1 MAYSFNGNDLESCR
15 ALCENFYNSM
25 FDAEGHINTF
35 NSNESGELTGEYLG
49 AKKDDFYY
57 YRGYAIQENN
67 SGAINDYG
75 IYGSNHRMPFHVDDN
90 IVRPFFTLKRLSS
103 SWQLQ
108 FYYGCKKQS
117 SNPDWYF
124 NTNRY
129 GDANRNYDSNLF
141 SLSDNI
147 IINAYLNTMNDG
159 ENSSATIARYVEQKS
174 NRIENYNSGIYIDG
188 TQLNIRRLYPTNS
201 IPPTVYP
208 YYYGKDLEKDRIK
221 AVKFD
226 SNIPCF
232 DANDRAS
239 IEKWVNE
246 GILVNVIDLPF
257 ATATKYKL
265 WIQGI
270 DSPTYKLN
278 WHNEELESQKFDF
291 DKTTVKLSCGV
302 HGSDGVF
309 YHELENV
316 EYNNG
321 SVKFTWY
328 DMDSLVNTNI
338 IQNAINLD
346 IITSYTDEKGK
357 VHDSAPCRVDLYQK
371 ASNFIEMYDNIENG
385 SDGSSIE
392 VINYEDDKDG
402 FDSDDDDYHDPEDN
416 TDDTQDGSTNISVS
430 GEVCKTFQISDVEL
444 RKLSQFL
451 WSSNFFDNV
460 LLVNNRPI
468 ENIISLKAVIGN
480 ASTTGASQ
488 ILTLGNVA
496 STVNVIPCS
505 ETITINVGGITIP
518 KKYHNFLD
526 FEPYT
531 KVQIYLP
538 FYGTAMLNS
547 SLVVGRRIDIVYIID
562 VITGTAK
569 ISIKHANKTL
579 YEYKTTCA
587 CDLPLTSSNRASV
600 EMGYISSGL
609 GMGVSLASGN
619 AIGAIASGLS
629 MAQSQFS
636 SSTNGNVSGV
646 VDFHDSRMITVM
658 VDRPVYSDLK
668 MFNKTHGRMCNL
680 SKTLKNLRGFTKC
693 ADNVQLPFNCLD
705 KEREMIIELLT
716 SGVIL

>member
-1 MAYSFNGNDLESCR
+1 MAYAFNGNDLESCR
-15 ALCENFYNSM
+15 ALCENFYTSM
-25 FDAEGHINTF
+25 FDDKGHVNTF
-35 NSNESGELTGEYLG
+35 NSNSSGELTGEYLG
-49 AKKDDFYY
+49 ATKDDFYY
-57 YRGYAIQENN
+57 YRGYAIAKTV
-67 SGAINDYG
+67 SGAVNDFRT
-75 IYGSNHRMPFHVDDN
+75 YGSNCRFPYNVNDN
-90 IVRPFFTLKRLSS
+90 VVRPFLALKTWSDGTHKLSV
-103 SWQLQ
+103 
-108 FYYGCKKQS
+108 YIGAKKRN
-117 SNPDWYF
+117 SNPSWNF
-124 NTNRY
+124 NTSRY
-129 GDANRNYDSNLF
+129 GDSNRDYDSNLF
-141 SLSDNI
+141 NGTSDCI
-147 IINAYLNTMNDG
+147 SSAYFNVTVNG
-159 ENSSATIARYVEQKS
+159 ENSSATISRDTINKS
-174 NRIENYNSGIYIDG
+174 TSMSNSSTSAFDYKFRVISTSGVYHY
-188 TQLNIRRLYPTNS
+188 L
-201 IPPTVYP
+201 YP
-208 YYYGKDLEKDRIK
+208 YYYGCDITDDIK

-226 SNIPCF
+226 TNIPCF
-232 DANDRAS
+232 DANDIDS
-239 IEKWVNE
+239 IINWVEN
-246 GILVNVIDLPF
+246 GILENVIDLPF

-265 WIQGI
+265 WIQGL

-278 WHNEELESQKFDF
+278 WHNEELEGQKFDF
-291 DKTTVKLSCGV
+291 DKTIVKMSCGV

-309 YHELENV
+309 YHELENA
-316 EYNNG
+316 EYNDG

-371 ASNFIEMYDNIENG
+371 ASNFIEMYANIENG

-392 VINYEDDKDG
+392 VINYEDDKNG

-416 TDDTQDGSTNISVS
+416 TDDTVDGSTNISVS
-430 GEVCKTFQISDVEL
+430 GEVCKTFQISDIEL

-488 ILTLGNVA
+488 VLTLGNVA
-496 STVNVIPCS
+496 STVNVTPCA

-518 KKYHNFLD
+518 KKYNNFLD

-547 SLVVGRRIDIVYIID
+547 SLVVGRRIDISYIID

-569 ISIKHANKTL
+569 ISIKHKNKTL

-619 AIGAIASGLS
+619 VIGAIASGLS

-646 VDFHDSRMITVM
+646 VDFHDSRMVTVM
-658 VDRPVYSDLK
+658 VDRPVYSELK
-668 MFNKTHGRMCNL
+668 MFNKTHGRVCNL
-680 SKTLKNLRGFTKC
+680 SKTLKNLKGFTKC
-693 ADNVQLPFNCLD
+693 ADSVQIPFNCLD

>member
-1 MAYSFNGNDLESCR
+1 MAYSFNGNDLNSCIE
-15 ALCENFYNSM
+15 LCENFYNSM
-25 FDAEGHINTF
+25 FDEEGHVNTF

-49 AKKDDFYY
+49 ATKDDFYY
-57 YRGYAIQENN
+57 YRGYSIQKTV
-67 SGAINDYG
+67 SGSTNDFST
-75 IYGSNHRMPFHVDDN
+75 YGSNCRFPFHINDN
-90 IVRPFFTLKRLSS
+90 IVRPFFTLQHTSS
-103 SWQLQ
+103 DTWILAI
-108 FYYGCKKQS
+108 YIGCKKT
-117 SNPDWYF
+117 NDYTGWNF
-124 NTNRY
+124 NSKRY
-129 GDANRNYDSNLF
+129 GDANRDYPSTLF
-141 SLSDNI
+141 DNTVNSLVSTRLSITPN
-147 IINAYLNTMNDG
+147 G
-159 ENSSATIARYVEQKS
+159 ENSSAKIARDSISKS
-174 NRIENYNSGIYIDG
+174 STMSKYSDSNFDNSIMGLSMSGIY
-188 TQLNIRRLYPTNS
+188 NYLYPW
-201 IPPTVYP
+201 
-208 YYYGKDLEKDRIK
+208 YYGKGLSEDIK

-226 SNIPCF
+226 TNIPCF
-232 DANDRAS
+232 DLQDKES
-239 IEKWVNE
+239 IVKWVNE
-246 GILVNVIDLPF
+246 GIIENAIELPF

-265 WIQGI
+265 WIQGL

-291 DKTTVKLSCGV
+291 DKTVVKLSCGV

-316 EYNNG
+316 DYNDG

-328 DMDSLVNTNI
+328 DMDSLVNTNL

-371 ASNFIEMYDNIENG
+371 ASNFIEMFDNIENG
-385 SDGSSIE
+385 SDGSSID
-392 VINYEDDKDG
+392 VVNYDDDKEG

-416 TDDTQDGSTNISVS
+416 TDDTEDGSSNISVS
-430 GEVCKTFQISDVEL
+430 GEVCKTFQISDIEL

-480 ASTTGASQ
+480 ANTTGASQ
-488 ILTLGNVA
+488 ALTLGNVA
-496 STVNVIPCS
+496 STVNVIPCA

-518 KKYHNFLD
+518 KKYNNFLD

-547 SLVVGRRIDIVYIID
+547 SLVVGRRIDISYIID

-569 ISIKHANKTL
+569 ISIKHKNKTL

-619 AIGAIASGLS
+619 VIGAVASGLS

-636 SSTNGNVSGV
+636 SNTNGNVSGV
-646 VDFHDSRMITVM
+646 VDFHDSRMVTVM
-658 VDRPVYSDLK
+658 VDRPVYSELK
-668 MFNKTHGRMCNL
+668 MFNKTHGRVCNL
-680 SKTLKNLRGFTKC
+680 SKTLKNLKGFTKC
-693 ADNVQLPFNCLD
+693 ANSVQLPFNCLD

>member
-15 ALCENFYNSM
+15 ALCDNFYNSM
-25 FDAEGHINTF
+25 FDEEGHINTF

-49 AKKDDFYY
+49 AKKEDFYY
-57 YRGYAIQENN
+57 YRGYHIAKNT
-67 SGAINDYG
+67 SGSTNAFG
-75 IYGSNHRMPFHVDDN
+75 ARGSNCRFPYHVNDN
-90 IVRPFFTLKRLSS
+90 VVRPFFALKTWSDGTHSLNV
-103 SWQLQ
+103 
-108 FYYGCKKQS
+108 YIGAKKRN
-117 SNPDWYF
+117 SNPSWNF

-129 GDANRNYDSNLF
+129 GDANRDYNSNLF
-141 SLSDNI
+141 EGTNYCISS
-147 IINAYLNTMNDG
+147 AYLNITAGG
-159 ENSSATIARYVEQKS
+159 ENSSATINQDTISKS
-174 NRIENYNSGIYIDG
+174 TSMSNNSTSAFQYKFRVISISDIYTYI
-188 TQLNIRRLYPTNS
+188 
-201 IPPTVYP
+201 YP
-208 YYYGKDLEKDRIK
+208 YYYGADITEDIK

-226 SNIPCF
+226 TNIPCF
-232 DANDRAS
+232 DANDIDS
-239 IEKWVNE
+239 IINWVEN
-246 GILVNVIDLPF
+246 GILENVIDLPF

-265 WIQGI
+265 WIQGL

-278 WHNEELESQKFDF
+278 WHNEELEGQNFDF
-291 DKTTVKLSCGV
+291 DKTVVKLSCGV

-309 YHELENV
+309 YHELENA
-316 EYNNG
+316 EYNDG

-328 DMDSLVNTNI
+328 DMDSLVNTNL

-371 ASNFIEMYDNIENG
+371 ASNFIEMYGNIENG

-392 VINYEDDKDG
+392 VINYEDDKEG

-416 TDDTQDGSTNISVS
+416 TDDTQDDSTNISVS
-430 GEVCKTFQISDVEL
+430 GEVCKTFQISDIEL

-480 ASTTGASQ
+480 ASTTGANQ
-488 ILTLGNVA
+488 ALTLGNVA
-496 STVNVIPCS
+496 STVNVIPCA

-518 KKYHNFLD
+518 KKYNNFLD

-547 SLVVGRRIDIVYIID
+547 SLVIGRRIDIVYIID

-569 ISIKHANKTL
+569 ISIKHKNKTL

-619 AIGAIASGLS
+619 VIGAIASGLS

-636 SSTNGNVSGV
+636 SNTNGNVSGV
-646 VDFHDSRMITVM
+646 VDFHDSRMVTIM

-680 SKTLKNLRGFTKC
+680 SKTLKNLKGYTKC
-693 ADNVQLPFNCLD
+693 ANNVQLPFNCLD
-705 KEREMIIELLT
+705 KEREMIIDLLT

>member
-1 MAYSFNGNDLESCR
+1 MAYSFNGNNLNSCIE
-15 ALCENFYNSM
+15 LCEKLYNIM
-25 FDAEGHINTF
+25 FDNEGHFNTF
-35 NSNESGELTGEYLG
+35 GTTDDEVTDTYISAT
-49 AKKDDFYY
+49 KDDFYY
-57 YRGYAIQENN
+57 YHGYAVQ
-67 SGAINDYG
+67 SAVPGSVNDFNLYNA
-75 IYGSNHRMPFHVDDN
+75 SVRLPFHVNDN
-90 IVRPFFTLKRLSS
+90 IIRPFFALKHTPDTHPKFEWSLK
-103 SWQLQ
+103 
-108 FYYGCKKQS
+108 FYVGCKFN
-117 SNPDWYF
+117 SNYEDWNF
-124 NTNRY
+124 NNNRY
-129 GDANRNYDSNLF
+129 GDANRDYNADLFSNTEYPLCSAYFHIMADGENGLAGVVSDTFDKNHYYRNYDSNNAHIKEFDLWG
-141 SLSDNI
+141 
-147 IINAYLNTMNDG
+147 INTNT
-159 ENSSATIARYVEQKS
+159 Q
-174 NRIENYNSGIYIDG
+174 
-188 TQLNIRRLYPTNS
+188 PWF
-201 IPPTVYP
+201 
-208 YYYGKDLEKDRIK
+208 YGKQIEVDEIK

-226 SNIPCF
+226 TNIPCF
-232 DANDRAS
+232 DADDKAS
-239 IEKWVNE
+239 IEKWVND
-246 GILVNVIDLPF
+246 GIIENEIELPF

-265 WIQGI
+265 WIQGL

-278 WHNEELESQKFDF
+278 WHNEELEGKKFDF

-309 YHELENV
+309 YHELENA
-316 EYNNG
+316 EYNDG

-371 ASNFIEMYDNIENG
+371 ASNFIEMYGNIENG
-385 SDGSSIE
+385 ADGSSIE

-416 TDDTQDGSTNISVS
+416 TDDTEDGSTNISVS
-430 GEVCKTFQISDVEL
+430 GEVCKTFQISDIEL

-468 ENIISLKAVIGN
+468 ENIISLKAVIGS

-488 ILTLGNVA
+488 VLTLGNVE
-496 STVNVIPCS
+496 STVNVIPCA

-518 KKYHNFLD
+518 KKYNNFLD

-569 ISIKHANKTL
+569 ISIKHKNKTL

-609 GMGVSLASGN
+609 GMGLSLASGN
-619 AIGAIASGLS
+619 VIGAVASGLS

-636 SSTNGNVSGV
+636 SNTNGNVSGV
-646 VDFHDSRMITVM
+646 VDFHDSRMVTVM

-680 SKTLKNLRGFTKC
+680 SKTLKNLKGFTKC
-693 ADNVQLPFNCLD
+693 ANNVQLPFNCLD

>member
-25 FDAEGHINTF
+25 FDEEGHINTF
-35 NSNESGELTGEYLG
+35 NSNSSGELTGEYLG
-49 AKKDDFYY
+49 ATKGDFYY
-57 YRGYAIQENN
+57 YRGYVIRENV
-67 SGAINDYG
+67 SGSVNDYG
-75 IYGSNHRMPFHVDDN
+75 TYGSNCRLPYHLNDD
-90 IVRPFFTLKRLSS
+90 IVRPFLK
-103 SWQLQ
+103 LQ
-108 FYYGCKKQS
+108 HNPSGSYNLLLCIGCK
-117 SNPDWYF
+117 NNTGYTGWNF
-124 NTNRY
+124 NTSRY
-129 GDANRNYDSNLF
+129 GDANKGYSDSLFNNTNYCLTS
-141 SLSDNI
+141 
-147 IINAYLNTMNDG
+147 AYLNITLNG
-159 ENSSATIARYVEQKS
+159 ENSIAKIANNSYNKNHTISKFSDSNFA
-174 NRIENYNSGIYIDG
+174 NRIMGLSMSGINEY
-188 TQLNIRRLYPTNS
+188 LYP
-201 IPPTVYP
+201 P
-208 YYYGKDLEKDRIK
+208 YYGKEITEDIK

-226 SNIPCF
+226 TNIPCF
-232 DANDRAS
+232 DGGDIES
-239 IEKWVNE
+239 IVKWVNE
-246 GILVNVIDLPF
+246 GIIENEIELPF
-257 ATATKYKL
+257 ATATNYKL
-265 WIQGI
+265 WIQGL

-278 WHNEELESQKFDF
+278 WHNEELEGQNFDF
-291 DKTTVKLSCGV
+291 DKTMVKLSCGV

-316 EYNNG
+316 DYNDG

-338 IQNAINLD
+338 IQNAINLAV
-346 IITSYTDEKGK
+346 ITSYTDEKGK

-371 ASNFIEMYDNIENG
+371 ASNFIEMYGNIENG
-385 SDGSSIE
+385 SDSSSIE
-392 VINYEDDKDG
+392 VVNYEDDKDG

-430 GEVCKTFQISDVEL
+430 GEVCKTFQISDIEL

-451 WSSNFFDNV
+451 WSANFFDNV

-468 ENIISLKAVIGN
+468 ENIISLKAVIGS

-488 ILTLGNVA
+488 VLTLGNVA
-496 STVNVIPCS
+496 STVNVIPCA

-518 KKYHNFLD
+518 KKYNNFLD

-547 SLVVGRRIDIVYIID
+547 SLVVGRRIDIAYIID

-619 AIGAIASGLS
+619 VIGAIASGLS

-646 VDFHDSRMITVM
+646 VDFHDSRMVTVM

-680 SKTLKNLRGFTKC
+680 SKTLKNLKGYTKC

>member
-25 FDAEGHINTF
+25 FDNEGHVNTF

-49 AKKDDFYY
+49 ATKDDFYY
-57 YRGYAIQENN
+57 YRGYGIQKNQP
-67 SGAINDYG
+67 GATNDFG
-75 IYGSNHRMPFHVDDN
+75 IYGCNCRLPYHLNDD
-90 IVRPFFTLKRLSS
+90 IVRPFLALKHNPSGSYNL
-103 SWQLQ
+103 
-108 FYYGCKKQS
+108 FIYIGCKNNTGYTGWCFNGS
-117 SNPDWYF
+117 RYGTANSDYPDSLF
-124 NTNRY
+124 NNTNY
-129 GDANRNYDSNLF
+129 CLTS
-141 SLSDNI
+141 
-147 IINAYLNTMNDG
+147 AYLDEKLNG
-159 ENSSATIARYVEQKS
+159 ENSSATIANSGYNKERTISKFSDS
-174 NRIENYNSGIYIDG
+174 NFSNKIMGLSMSGIY
-188 TQLNIRRLYPTNS
+188 TYLYPW
-201 IPPTVYP
+201 
-208 YYYGKDLEKDRIK
+208 YYGKDMRDDIK

-226 SNIPCF
+226 TNIPCF
-232 DANDRAS
+232 DYDDIES
-239 IEKWVNE
+239 IVKWANE
-246 GILVNVIDLPF
+246 GIIENVIELPF

-265 WIQGI
+265 WIQGL

-278 WHNEELESQKFDF
+278 WHNEELEGQKFDF
-291 DKTTVKLSCGV
+291 DKTMVKLSCGV

-309 YHELENV
+309 YHELENA
-316 EYNNG
+316 EYNDG

-371 ASNFIEMYDNIENG
+371 ASNFIEMYGNIENG

-392 VINYEDDKDG
+392 VINYDDDKDG

-416 TDDTQDGSTNISVS
+416 TDDTQDDSTNISVS
-430 GEVCKTFQISDVEL
+430 GEVCKTFQISDIEL

-468 ENIISLKAVIGN
+468 ENIISLKAVIGS

-488 ILTLGNVA
+488 ALTLGNVA
-496 STVNVIPCS
+496 STVNVVPCA

-518 KKYHNFLD
+518 KKYNNFLD

-569 ISIKHANKTL
+569 ISIKHKNKTL

-619 AIGAIASGLS
+619 VIGAVASGLS

-636 SSTNGNVSGV
+636 SNTNGNVSGV
-646 VDFHDSRMITVM
+646 VDFHDSRMVTVM

-680 SKTLKNLRGFTKC
+680 SKTLKNLKGYTKC
-693 ADNVQLPFNCLD
+693 ANNVQIPFNCLD

>member
-1 MAYSFNGNDLESCR
+1 MAYSFNGDDLESCR
-15 ALCENFYNSM
+15 ALCENFYNAM
-25 FDAEGHINTF
+25 FDEAGHVSVLYAQN
-35 NSNESGELTGEYLG
+35 GELTNDYLN
-49 AKKDDFYY
+49 ALKDDFYY
-57 YRGYAIQENN
+57 YRGYYITENV
-67 SGAINDYG
+67 SGSTNDFG
-75 IYGSNHRMPFHVDDN
+75 VHGSNYRTPFHVNDN
-90 IVRPFFTLKRLSS
+90 IVRPFFALKYYPEDEPTFQWSLR
-103 SWQLQ
+103 
-108 FYYGCKKQS
+108 FYIGCKNIDKTS
-117 SNPDWYF
+117 WNF
-124 NTNRY
+124 NSNRY
-129 GDANRNYDSNLF
+129 GDTNRDYDINLF
-141 SLSDNI
+141 SNSSYILRSAYWTTRDN
-147 IINAYLNTMNDG
+147 G
-159 ENSSATIARYVEQKS
+159 ENSTATINMEGFEKDKYFD
-174 NRIENYNSGIYIDG
+174 NRHPSD
-188 TQLNIRRLYPTNS
+188 YPT
-201 IPPTVYP
+201 IRELGTDVYDYINP
-208 YYYGKDLEKDRIK
+208 CYYGKNLDINRIK

-226 SNIPCF
+226 TNIPCF
-232 DANDRAS
+232 DADDIAS

-246 GILVNVIDLPF
+246 GIRENEISTSK
-257 ATATKYKL
+257 TATKYKL
-265 WIQGI
+265 WIQGL

-291 DKTTVKLSCGV
+291 DKTVVKLSCGV

-316 EYNNG
+316 DYNDG

-371 ASNFIEMYDNIENG
+371 ASNFIEMYNNIENG
-385 SDGSSIE
+385 SDGSTID

-416 TDDTQDGSTNISVS
+416 TDDTQDDSTNISVS
-430 GEVCKTFQISDVEL
+430 GEVCKTFQISDIEL

-488 ILTLGNVA
+488 VLTLGNVA
-496 STVNVIPCS
+496 STVNVIPCA

-518 KKYHNFLD
+518 KKYNNFLD

-547 SLVVGRRIDIVYIID
+547 SLVVGRRIDISYIID

-569 ISIKHANKTL
+569 ISIKHKNKTL

-619 AIGAIASGLS
+619 VIGAIASGLS

-646 VDFHDSRMITVM
+646 VDFHDSRMVTVM

-680 SKTLKNLRGFTKC
+680 SKTLKNLKGYTKC
-693 ADNVQLPFNCLD
+693 AVNVQIPFNCLD

>member
-15 ALCENFYNSM
+15 ALCENFYNAM
-25 FDAEGHINTF
+25 FDDEGHINTF
-35 NSNESGELTGEYLG
+35 NSNESGELTNEYLG
-49 AKKDDFYY
+49 ATKDDFYY
-57 YRGYAIQENN
+57 YRGYSVIKNASGSTNN
-67 SGAINDYG
+67 FGT
-75 IYGSNHRMPFHVDDN
+75 YGSNCRFPYHMNDN
-90 IVRPFFTLKRLSS
+90 VVRPFFALKTWSNGTHNLSVYIGAKN
-103 SWQLQ
+103 QN
-108 FYYGCKKQS
+108 
-117 SNPDWYF
+117 SNPSWNF

-129 GDANRNYDSNLF
+129 GDSNRDYDSNLF
-141 SLSDNI
+141 EGTNYCISS
-147 IINAYLNTMNDG
+147 AYLNVKFG
-159 ENSSATIARYVEQKS
+159 GKNSSATISKDTISKDTSMS
-174 NRIENYNSGIYIDG
+174 NNYTSAFQYKFRVISTSGIYNY
-188 TQLNIRRLYPTNS
+188 L
-201 IPPTVYP
+201 YP
-208 YYYGKDLEKDRIK
+208 YYYNADITEDIK

-226 SNIPCF
+226 TNIPCF
-232 DANDRAS
+232 DADDIAS
-239 IEKWVNE
+239 IINWVEN
-246 GILVNVIDLPF
+246 GILENVIELPF

-265 WIQGI
+265 WIQGL

-291 DKTTVKLSCGV
+291 DKTVIKLSCGV

-309 YHELENV
+309 YHELENA
-316 EYNNG
+316 EYNDG

-328 DMDSLVNTNI
+328 DMDSLVSTNL

-371 ASNFIEMYDNIENG
+371 ASNFIEMYNNIENG

-392 VINYEDDKDG
+392 VINYEDDKNG

-416 TDDTQDGSTNISVS
+416 TDDTQDDSSNISVS
-430 GEVCKTFQISDVEL
+430 GEVCKTFQISDIEL

-468 ENIISLKAVIGN
+468 ENIISLKAVIGS

-488 ILTLGNVA
+488 VLTLGNVE
-496 STVNVIPCS
+496 STVNVVPCA

-518 KKYHNFLD
+518 KKYNNFLD

-547 SLVVGRRIDIVYIID
+547 SLVVGRRIDISYIID

-569 ISIKHANKTL
+569 ISIKHKNKTL

-619 AIGAIASGLS
+619 VIGAVASGLS

-636 SSTNGNVSGV
+636 SNTNGNVSGV
-646 VDFHDSRMITVM
+646 IDFHDSRMVTVM

-680 SKTLKNLRGFTKC
+680 SKTLKNLKGYTKC

>member
-25 FDAEGHINTF
+25 FDEVGHVNTF

-57 YRGYAIQENN
+57 YRGYVITKNV
-67 SGAINDYG
+67 SGAVNDFG
-75 IYGSNHRMPFHVDDN
+75 TRASNCRFPYNVNDN
-90 IVRPFFTLKRLSS
+90 VVRPFFALTTRSNGSHSLNV
-103 SWQLQ
+103 
-108 FYYGCKKQS
+108 YMGAKKQN
-117 SNPDWYF
+117 SNPSWNF

-129 GDANRNYDSNLF
+129 GDANRDYDSNLF
-141 SLSDNI
+141 NGTDYCISS
-147 IINAYLNTMNDG
+147 AYLDVKFGG
-159 ENSSATIARYVEQKS
+159 ENSSATISKDTISKS
-174 NRIENYNSGIYIDG
+174 KSMSNNGASAFGYKFRVVSLSDIYTYI
-188 TQLNIRRLYPTNS
+188 
-201 IPPTVYP
+201 YP
-208 YYYGKDLEKDRIK
+208 YYYGADITEDIK

-226 SNIPCF
+226 TNIPCF
-232 DANDRAS
+232 NADDLDS
-239 IEKWVNE
+239 IINWVEN
-246 GILVNVIDLPF
+246 GILENVIDLPF

-265 WIQGI
+265 WIQGL

-291 DKTTVKLSCGV
+291 DKTVVKLSCGV

-309 YHELENV
+309 YHELENA
-316 EYNNG
+316 EYNDG

-328 DMDSLVNTNI
+328 DMDSLVNTNL
-338 IQNAINLD
+338 IQNSINLD
-346 IITSYTDEKGK
+346 IITSYADEKGK
-357 VHDSAPCRVDLYQK
+357 VHDSAPCRVDLFQK
-371 ASNFIEMYDNIENG
+371 ASNFIEMYGNIENG

-392 VINYEDDKDG
+392 VINYDDDKDG

-416 TDDTQDGSTNISVS
+416 TDDTQDDSTNISVS

-488 ILTLGNVA
+488 ALTLGNVA
-496 STVNVIPCS
+496 STVNVVPCA

-518 KKYHNFLD
+518 KKYNNFLD

-547 SLVVGRRIDIVYIID
+547 SLVIGRRIDIVYIID
-562 VITGTAK
+562 VITGTSK
-569 ISIKHANKTL
+569 ISIKHKNKTL

-619 AIGAIASGLS
+619 VIGAIASGLS

-636 SSTNGNVSGV
+636 SNTNGNVSGV
-646 VDFHDSRMITVM
+646 VDFHDSRMVTVM

-680 SKTLKNLRGFTKC
+680 SKTLKNLKGYTKC
-693 ADNVQLPFNCLD
+693 ANNVQLPFNCLD

>member
-25 FDAEGHINTF
+25 FDEEGHINTF

-49 AKKDDFYY
+49 ATKGDFYY
-57 YRGYAIQENN
+57 YRGYAIAKTV
-67 SGAINDYG
+67 SGSTNKFST
-75 IYGSNHRMPFHVDDN
+75 YGSNCRFPYHVNDN
-90 IVRPFFTLKRLSS
+90 VVRPFFALRTWENGTHNLSV
-103 SWQLQ
+103 
-108 FYYGCKKQS
+108 YIGAKNRS
-117 SNPDWYF
+117 SNPSWNF

-129 GDANRNYDSNLF
+129 GDTNRDYDSNLF
-141 SLSDNI
+141 NGTNYCISS
-147 IINAYLNTMNDG
+147 AYLNPKFGG
-159 ENSSATIARYVEQKS
+159 ENSSATISRNTISKDTSMS
-174 NRIENYNSGIYIDG
+174 NNYTSAFNYKFRVISTSGIYNY
-188 TQLNIRRLYPTNS
+188 L
-201 IPPTVYP
+201 YP
-208 YYYGKDLEKDRIK
+208 YYYGADITDDIK

-226 SNIPCF
+226 TNIPCF
-232 DANDRAS
+232 DANDLDS
-239 IEKWVNE
+239 IINWVEN
-246 GILVNVIDLPF
+246 GILENVIDLPF

-265 WIQGI
+265 WIQGL

-278 WHNEELESQKFDF
+278 WHNEELEGQKFDF
-291 DKTTVKLSCGV
+291 DETVVKLSCGV

-309 YHELENV
+309 YHELENA
-316 EYNNG
+316 EYNDG

-371 ASNFIEMYDNIENG
+371 ASNFIEMFGNIENG

-416 TDDTQDGSTNISVS
+416 TDDTQDDSTNISVS
-430 GEVCKTFQISDVEL
+430 GEVCKTFQISDIEL

-451 WSSNFFDNV
+451 WSSSFFDNV

-488 ILTLGNVA
+488 ALTLGNVA
-496 STVNVIPCS
+496 STVNVIPCA

-518 KKYHNFLD
+518 KKYNNFLD

-547 SLVVGRRIDIVYIID
+547 SLVVGRRIDITYIID

-569 ISIKHANKTL
+569 ISIKHKNKTL

-619 AIGAIASGLS
+619 VIGAVASGLS

-636 SSTNGNVSGV
+636 SNTNGNVSGV
-646 VDFHDSRMITVM
+646 VDFHDSRMVTVM

-680 SKTLKNLRGFTKC
+680 SKTLKNLKGFTKC

-705 KEREMIIELLT
+705 KEREMIIDLLT

>member
-25 FDAEGHINTF
+25 FNEEGHINTF
-35 NSNESGELTGEYLG
+35 NSNESGDLTGEYLG

-57 YRGYAIQENN
+57 YRGYAIQEND
-67 SGAINDYG
+67 SMAVNDYS
-75 IYGSNHRMPFHVDDN
+75 IYTAMQRTPFNVNDN
-90 IVRPFFTLKRLSS
+90 IVRPFITLKYYPNFPSHMQ
-103 SWQLQ
+103 WVID
-108 FYYGCKKQS
+108 FHYGCKYPS
-117 SNPDWYF
+117 SNGDWYF

-129 GDANRNYDSNLF
+129 GEAN
-141 SLSDNI
+141 
-147 IINAYLNTMNDG
+147 
-159 ENSSATIARYVEQKS
+159 K
-174 NRIENYNSGIYIDG
+174 NYNSDLFAVSNNIIVSAS
-188 TQLNIRRLYPTNS
+188 LNINMGGASSTANISRSSAQKTTRLEKLGSSVTENISELYPAYS
-201 IPPTVYP
+201 ISPNLQPWF
-208 YYYGKDLEKDRIK
+208 YGKGLEENKIR
-221 AVKFD
+221 AVKFET
-226 SNIPCF
+226 NIPCF
-232 DANDRAS
+232 DADDTAS
-239 IEKWVNE
+239 IDKWVNE
-246 GILVNVIDLPF
+246 GIIENAIELPF

-265 WIQGI
+265 WIQGL

-291 DKTTVKLSCGV
+291 DKTVVKLSCGV

-309 YHELENV
+309 YHELENA
-316 EYNNG
+316 EYNDG
-321 SVKFTWY
+321 AIKFTWY
-328 DMDSLVNTNI
+328 DMDGLVNTNL

-357 VHDSAPCRVDLYQK
+357 VHDSAPCRVDLFQK
-371 ASNFIEMYDNIENG
+371 ASNFIEMYGNIENG

-392 VINYEDDKDG
+392 VINYDDDKEG

-416 TDDTQDGSTNISVS
+416 TDDAQDDSTNISVS

-468 ENIISLKAVIGN
+468 ENIISLKAVIGSAN
-480 ASTTGASQ
+480 TTGASQ
-488 ILTLGNVA
+488 VLTLGNVA
-496 STVNVIPCS
+496 STVNVIPCA

-518 KKYHNFLD
+518 KKYNNFLD

-547 SLVVGRRIDIVYIID
+547 SLVVGRRIDISYIID

-569 ISIKHANKTL
+569 ISIKHKNKTL
-579 YEYKTTCA
+579 YEFKTTCA

-619 AIGAIASGLS
+619 VIGAVASGLS

-646 VDFHDSRMITVM
+646 VNFHDSRMVTVI
-658 VDRPVYSDLK
+658 VDRPVYSELK
-668 MFNKTHGRMCNL
+668 MFNKTHGRVCNL
-680 SKTLKNLRGFTKC
+680 SKTLKNLKGFTKC
-693 ADNVQLPFNCLD
+693 ANSVQLPFNCLD

>member
-1 MAYSFNGNDLESCR
+1 MDG
-15 ALCENFYNSM
+15 
-25 FDAEGHINTF
+25 FDKGKYF
-35 NSNESGELTGEYLG
+35 
-49 AKKDDFYY
+49 
-57 YRGYAIQENN
+57 
-67 SGAINDYG
+67 
-75 IYGSNHRMPFHVDDN
+75 DN
-90 IVRPFFTLKRLSS
+90 RHP
-103 SWQLQ
+103 
-108 FYYGCKKQS
+108 
-117 SNPDWYF
+117 
-124 NTNRY
+124 
-129 GDANRNYDSNLF
+129 
-141 SLSDNI
+141 SD
-147 IINAYLNTMNDG
+147 
-159 ENSSATIARYVEQKS
+159 
-174 NRIENYNSGIYIDG
+174 
-188 TQLNIRRLYPTNS
+188 YPTIRELGKS
-201 IPPTVYP
+201 GVYDFINP
-208 YYYGKDLEKDRIK
+208 CYYGKNLELHGIK

-226 SNIPCF
+226 TNIPCF
-232 DANDRAS
+232 DADDIAS

-246 GILVNVIDLPF
+246 GIRENEIS
-257 ATATKYKL
+257 TSKSATKYKL
-265 WIQGI
+265 WIQGLE
-270 DSPTYKLN
+270 SPTYKLN
-278 WHNEELESQKFDF
+278 WHNEELENQKFDF
-291 DKTTVKLSCGV
+291 DKTVVKLSCGV

-309 YHELENV
+309 YHELENAD
-316 EYNNG
+316 YNDG

-328 DMDSLVNTNI
+328 DMDSLVNTNL

-392 VINYEDDKDG
+392 VVNYEDDKDG

-416 TDDTQDGSTNISVS
+416 TDDSQDDSTNISVS
-430 GEVCKTFQISDVEL
+430 GEVCKTFQISDIEL

-468 ENIISLKAVIGN
+468 ENIISLKAVIGSAN
-480 ASTTGASQ
+480 TTGASQ
-488 ILTLGNVA
+488 VLTLGNVA
-496 STVNVIPCS
+496 STVNVIPCG

-518 KKYHNFLD
+518 KKYNNFLD

-547 SLVVGRRIDIVYIID
+547 SLVVGRRIDISYIID

-619 AIGAIASGLS
+619 VIGAVASGLS

-636 SSTNGNVSGV
+636 SNTNGNVSGV
-646 VDFHDSRMITVM
+646 VDFHDSRMVTVM

-680 SKTLKNLRGFTKC
+680 SKTLNNLKGYTKC
-693 ADNVQLPFNCLD
+693 ADNVQIPFNCLD

>member
-25 FDAEGHINTF
+25 FDEAGHVNTF

-49 AKKDDFYY
+49 ATKDEFYY
-57 YRGYAIQENN
+57 YRGYFITKN
-67 SGAINDYG
+67 GAGSTNYFG
-75 IYGSNHRMPFHVDDN
+75 PRGSNCRFPYHVNDN
-90 IVRPFFTLKRLSS
+90 VVRPFFTLKTWADDRHSLSVHI
-103 SWQLQ
+103 
-108 FYYGCKKQS
+108 GAKKRN
-117 SNPDWYF
+117 SNPSWNF

-129 GDANRNYDSNLF
+129 GDANRDYDSNLF
-141 SLSDNI
+141 NGTNYCISS
-147 IINAYLNTMNDG
+147 AYLDTKYGG
-159 ENSSATIARYVEQKS
+159 ENSSAAINQDTISKS
-174 NRIENYNSGIYIDG
+174 TSMSNNAASSFNYKFREISISDIY
-188 TQLNIRRLYPTNS
+188 TY
-201 IPPTVYP
+201 VYP
-208 YYYGKDLEKDRIK
+208 YYYGADITDVIK

-226 SNIPCF
+226 TNIPCF
-232 DANDRAS
+232 DADDLAS
-239 IEKWVNE
+239 IINWVENGVLE
-246 GILVNVIDLPF
+246 NVIDLPF
-257 ATATKYKL
+257 ATATNYKL
-265 WIQGI
+265 WIQGL

-278 WHNEELESQKFDF
+278 WHNEELEGQKFDF
-291 DKTTVKLSCGV
+291 DKTMVKLSCGV

-309 YHELENV
+309 YHELENA
-316 EYNNG
+316 EYNDG

-371 ASNFIEMYDNIENG
+371 ASNFIEMFGNIENG

-392 VINYEDDKDG
+392 VINYEDDKNG

-416 TDDTQDGSTNISVS
+416 TDDTQDNSTNISVS
-430 GEVCKTFQISDVEL
+430 GEVCKTFQISDIEL

-488 ILTLGNVA
+488 VLTLGNVE

-518 KKYHNFLD
+518 KKYNNFLD

-569 ISIKHANKTL
+569 ISIKHKNKTL

-619 AIGAIASGLS
+619 VIGAVASGLS

-636 SSTNGNVSGV
+636 SNTNGNVSGV

-680 SKTLKNLRGFTKC
+680 SKTLKNLKGFTKC
-693 ADNVQLPFNCLD
+693 ANNVQLPFNCLD

>member
-1 MAYSFNGNDLESCR
+1 MAYAFNGNDLESCR

-25 FDAEGHINTF
+25 FDEEGHVSVLYTQN
-35 NSNESGELTGEYLG
+35 GELTNDYLG
-49 AKKDDFYY
+49 ALKDDFYY
-57 YRGYAIQENN
+57 YRGYYINENV
-67 SGAINDYG
+67 SGATNDFG
-75 IYGSNHRMPFHVDDN
+75 VHGSNYRTPFHVTDN
-90 IVRPFFTLKRLSS
+90 IVRPFFALKYSPDSEPAFQWDLD
-103 SWQLQ
+103 
-108 FYYGCKKQS
+108 FYIGCKNINKGS
-117 SNPDWYF
+117 WNF
-124 NTNRY
+124 NSNRY
-129 GDANRNYDSNLF
+129 GDANRDYNINLF
-141 SLSDNI
+141 SNSSYILRS
-147 IINAYLNTMNDG
+147 AYWTTRNNG
-159 ENSSATIARYVEQKS
+159 ENSTASINLENFDKEYNFD
-174 NRIENYNSGIYIDG
+174 NRHPSS
-188 TQLNIRRLYPTNS
+188 YPTIRELGKTN
-201 IPPTVYP
+201 VYDYIYP
-208 YYYGKDLEKDRIK
+208 CYYGKNLELNGIK

-226 SNIPCF
+226 TNIPCF
-232 DANDRAS
+232 DADDIAS

-246 GILVNVIDLPF
+246 GIRENEITTSK
-257 ATATKYKL
+257 TATKYKL
-265 WIQGI
+265 WIQGL

-291 DKTTVKLSCGV
+291 DKTVVKLSCGV

-309 YHELENV
+309 YHELENA
-316 EYNNG
+316 EYNDG

-346 IITSYTDEKGK
+346 VITSYTDEKGK

-371 ASNFIEMYDNIENG
+371 ASNFIEMYNNIENG
-385 SDGSSIE
+385 SDGSSLE
-392 VINYEDDKDG
+392 VVNYEDDKDG

-416 TDDTQDGSTNISVS
+416 TDDAQDDSTNISVS
-430 GEVCKTFQISDVEL
+430 GEVCKTFQISDIEL

-468 ENIISLKAVIGN
+468 ENIISLKAVIGSAN
-480 ASTTGASQ
+480 TTGASQ
-488 ILTLGNVA
+488 LLTLGNVE
-496 STVNVIPCS
+496 STVNVIPCA

-518 KKYHNFLD
+518 KKYNNFLD

-547 SLVVGRRIDIVYIID
+547 SLVVGRRIDISYIID

-619 AIGAIASGLS
+619 VIGAVASGLS

-636 SSTNGNVSGV
+636 SNTNGNVSGV

-658 VDRPVYSDLK
+658 VDRPVYSELK
-668 MFNKTHGRMCNL
+668 MFNKTHGRVCNL
-680 SKTLKNLRGFTKC
+680 SKTLKNLKGFTKC
-693 ADNVQLPFNCLD
+693 ANSVQLPFNCLD

>member
-25 FDAEGHINTF
+25 FDEEGHINTF

-49 AKKDDFYY
+49 AKKEDFYY
-57 YRGYAIQENN
+57 YRGYAIKEND
-67 SGAINDYG
+67 SMAVNDYS
-75 IYGSNHRMPFHVDDN
+75 IYTAMQRTPFNVNDN
-90 IVRPFFTLKRLSS
+90 IVRPFITLRYYPDFPVISQ
-103 SWQLQ
+103 WVIY
-108 FYYGCKKQS
+108 FHYGCKNP
-117 SNPDWYF
+117 SNYKDWRF
-124 NTNRY
+124 DSNRY
-129 GDANRNYDSNLF
+129 GDANKNYDSNLF
-141 SLSDNI
+141 AKSNNI
-147 IINAYLNTMNDG
+147 IVSAYLRITPDG
-159 ENSSATIARYVEQKS
+159 DKSTAVISRSSAQKSTTLEKLRSSAT
-174 NRIENYNSGIYIDG
+174 ENIKE
-188 TQLNIRRLYPTNS
+188 LYPANS
-201 IPPTVYP
+201 ISSNLQPWF
-208 YYYGKDLEKDRIK
+208 YGKGVEPNHIK
-221 AVKFD
+221 SVKFET
-226 SNIPCF
+226 NIPCF
-232 DANDRAS
+232 NADDTAS
-239 IEKWVNE
+239 IDKWVNE
-246 GILVNVIDLPF
+246 GIIDNEIELPF

-265 WIQGI
+265 WIQGL

-278 WHNEELESQKFDF
+278 WHNEELEGQKFDF
-291 DKTTVKLSCGV
+291 DKTVVKLSCGV

-309 YHELENV
+309 YHELENA
-316 EYNNG
+316 EYNDG

-371 ASNFIEMYDNIENG
+371 ASNFIEMYGNIENG
-385 SDGSSIE
+385 SDGSSLE
-392 VINYEDDKDG
+392 VINYEDDKEG

-430 GEVCKTFQISDVEL
+430 GEVCKTFQISDIEL

-468 ENIISLKAVIGN
+468 ENIISLKAVIGS

-488 ILTLGNVA
+488 ALTLGNVA
-496 STVNVIPCS
+496 STVNVVPCA

-518 KKYHNFLD
+518 KKYNNFLD

-569 ISIKHANKTL
+569 ISIKHKNKTL

-619 AIGAIASGLS
+619 VIGAVASGLS

-636 SSTNGNVSGV
+636 SNTNGNVSGV
-646 VDFHDSRMITVM
+646 VDFHDSRMVTVM

-680 SKTLKNLRGFTKC
+680 SKTLKNLKGYTKC
-693 ADNVQLPFNCLD
+693 ANNVQIPFNCLD

>member
-25 FDAEGHINTF
+25 FDDAGHVNTF

-49 AKKDDFYY
+49 AIKDDFYY
-57 YRGYAIQENN
+57 YRGYAIQENTPG
-67 SGAINDYG
+67 SENDFG
-75 IYGSNHRMPFHVDDN
+75 IYGSNHRMPFHVNDN
-90 IVRPFFTLKRLSS
+90 IVRPFFTLKENKFSDGASNWVLE
-103 SWQLQ
+103 
-108 FYYGCKKQS
+108 FYYGCKRQS
-117 SNPDWYF
+117 NNPDWYF
-124 NTNRY
+124 NTRRFGN
-129 GDANRNYDSNLF
+129 ANRDYDTNLF
-141 SLSDNI
+141 AQSNNI
-147 IINAYLNTMNDG
+147 IVNAYLKVNTAG
-159 ENSSATIARYVEQKS
+159 ENSTATIGRYSQQKTKK
-174 NRIENYNSGIYIDG
+174 IENLRSSAS
-188 TQLNIRRLYPTNS
+188 TNIQGLYPTNS

-208 YYYGKDLEKDRIK
+208 WYYGKQLDDMTK

-226 SNIPCF
+226 TNIPCF
-232 DANDRAS
+232 NADDTAS
-239 IEKWVNE
+239 IDKWVND
-246 GILVNVIDLPF
+246 GIIENEIELPF
-257 ATATKYKL
+257 ATSTKYKL
-265 WIQGI
+265 WIQGL

-278 WHNEELESQKFDF
+278 WHNEELEGQKFDF
-291 DKTTVKLSCGV
+291 DKTIVKLSCGV

-309 YHELENV
+309 YHELDNV
-316 EYNNG
+316 EYNDG

-328 DMDSLVNTNI
+328 DMDSLVNTNL

-371 ASNFIEMYDNIENG
+371 ASNFIEMYGNIENG

-392 VINYEDDKDG
+392 VINYEDDRDG
-402 FDSDDDDYHDPEDN
+402 FDTDDDDYHDPEDN
-416 TDDTQDGSTNISVS
+416 TDDTVDGSTNISVS
-430 GEVCKTFQISDVEL
+430 GEVCKTFQISDIEL

-488 ILTLGNVA
+488 VLTLGNVA
-496 STVNVIPCS
+496 STVNVIPCA

-518 KKYHNFLD
+518 KKYNNFLD

-547 SLVVGRRIDIVYIID
+547 SLVVGRRIDISYIID

-569 ISIKHANKTL
+569 ISIKHKNKTL

-619 AIGAIASGLS
+619 VIGAVASGLS

-636 SSTNGNVSGV
+636 SNTNGNVSGV
-646 VDFHDSRMITVM
+646 VDFHDSRMVTVM
-658 VDRPVYSDLK
+658 VDRPVYSELK
-668 MFNKTHGRMCNL
+668 MFNKTHGRVCNL
-680 SKTLKNLRGFTKC
+680 SKTLKNLKGFTKC
-693 ADNVQLPFNCLD
+693 ANSVQLPFNCLD
-705 KEREMIIELLT
+705 KEREMIIDLLT

>member
-1 MAYSFNGNDLESCR
+1 MAYSFNGNDLNSCIE
-15 ALCENFYNSM
+15 LCEKLYNSL
-25 FDAEGHINTF
+25 FDDRNRF
-35 NSNESGELTGEYLG
+35 NMCYVSNGEITNNYIG
-49 AKKDDFYY
+49 AIKDDFYY
-57 YRGYAIQENN
+57 LRGYAIQATNPM
-67 SGAINDYG
+67 AVNDYH
-75 IYGSNHRMPFHVDDN
+75 IDFTLCRFPFHVNDDE
-90 IVRPFFTLKRLSS
+90 VRPFFVLEHTESDIWSLS
-103 SWQLQ
+103 L
-108 FYYGCKKQS
+108 YIGCKKNNS
-117 SNPDWYF
+117 YTGWKF
-124 NTNRY
+124 NGSRY
-129 GDANRNYDSNLF
+129 GNANRDDSDSLFEGTSYCVASIYLDFNL
-141 SLSDNI
+141 N
-147 IINAYLNTMNDG
+147 G
-159 ENSSATIARYVEQKS
+159 ENSLARAIRAGTDKDTAISKFSDS
-174 NRIENYNSGIYIDG
+174 NFGNKIMGLSTYDI
-188 TQLNIRRLYPTNS
+188 TLRLQPW
-201 IPPTVYP
+201 
-208 YYYGKDLEKDRIK
+208 YYGKGITDIVK
-221 AVKFD
+221 ANKFD
-226 SNIPCF
+226 TNIPCF
-232 DANDRAS
+232 DKNNADS
-239 IEKWVNE
+239 IVKWVNE
-246 GILVNVIDLPF
+246 GVIENEIELPF

-265 WIQGI
+265 WIQGL

-291 DKTTVKLSCGV
+291 DKTVVKLSCGV

-309 YHELENV
+309 YHELENA
-316 EYNNG
+316 EYNDG

-357 VHDSAPCRVDLYQK
+357 LHDSAPCRVDLYQK
-371 ASNFIEMYDNIENG
+371 ASNFIEMYGNIENG

-392 VINYEDDKDG
+392 VINYEDDKEG

-416 TDDTQDGSTNISVS
+416 TDDTEDGSSNISVS
-430 GEVCKTFQISDVEL
+430 GEVCKTFQISDIEL

-468 ENIISLKAVIGN
+468 ENIISLKAVIGS
-480 ASTTGASQ
+480 ASTTGSSQ
-488 ILTLGNVA
+488 ALTLGNVA
-496 STVNVIPCS
+496 STVNVIPCA

-518 KKYHNFLD
+518 KKYNNFLD

-531 KVQIYLP
+531 KVQIYLQ

-569 ISIKHANKTL
+569 ISIKHKNKTL

-619 AIGAIASGLS
+619 VIGAVASGLS

-646 VDFHDSRMITVM
+646 VDFHDSRMVTVL

-680 SKTLKNLRGFTKC
+680 SKTLKNLKGYTKC
-693 ADNVQLPFNCLD
+693 ANNVQLPFNCLD

>member
-1 MAYSFNGNDLESCR
+1 MAYSFNGNELESCR

-25 FDAEGHINTF
+25 FDDEGHVNTF
-35 NSNESGELTGEYLG
+35 NSNESGELTEEYLG
-49 AKKDDFYY
+49 ATKDDFYY
-57 YRGYAIQENN
+57 YRGYAIVENN
-67 SGAINDYG
+67 PGAVNDYG
-75 IYGSNHRMPFHVDDN
+75 TYGCNCRLPYHINDN
-90 IVRPFFTLKRLSS
+90 IVRPFLA
-103 SWQLQ
+103 LQ
-108 FYYGCKKQS
+108 HNPSGSYNLFIYIGCKNNTGYKGWCFNDS
-117 SNPDWYF
+117 RYGNANSEYPDSLF
-124 NTNRY
+124 NNTNY
-129 GDANRNYDSNLF
+129 CLTS
-141 SLSDNI
+141 
-147 IINAYLNTMNDG
+147 AYLNIKLNG
-159 ENSSATIARYVEQKS
+159 EKSSATIA
-174 NRIENYNSGIYIDG
+174 NSGYGKNKTINKFSDSNFGNKIMGLSMSGISTY
-188 TQLNIRRLYPTNS
+188 LYPW
-201 IPPTVYP
+201 
-208 YYYGKDLEKDRIK
+208 YYGKELREDIK

-226 SNIPCF
+226 TNIPCF
-232 DANDRAS
+232 DRDDIDS
-239 IEKWVNE
+239 IIKWVNE
-246 GILVNVIDLPF
+246 GIIENNIELPF
-257 ATATKYKL
+257 TTATKYKL
-265 WIQGI
+265 WIQGL

-278 WHNEELESQKFDF
+278 WHNEELESQKFEF
-291 DKTTVKLSCGV
+291 DKTIVKLSCGV

-309 YHELENV
+309 YHELDNV
-316 EYNNG
+316 DYNDG

-371 ASNFIEMYDNIENG
+371 ASNFIEMYDNIESG
-385 SDGSSIE
+385 SDGSSLE
-392 VINYEDDKDG
+392 VVNYEDDKDG

-416 TDDTQDGSTNISVS
+416 TDDTEDGSTNINVS
-430 GEVCKTFQISDVEL
+430 GEVCKTFQISDIEL

-480 ASTTGASQ
+480 ANTTGASQ
-488 ILTLGNVA
+488 VLTLGNVE

-518 KKYHNFLD
+518 KKYNNFLD

-547 SLVVGRRIDIVYIID
+547 SLVVGRRIDISYIID

-569 ISIKHANKTL
+569 ISIKHKNKTL

-619 AIGAIASGLS
+619 VIGAVASGLS

-636 SSTNGNVSGV
+636 SNTNGNVSGV

-658 VDRPVYSDLK
+658 VDRPVYSELK
-668 MFNKTHGRMCNL
+668 MFNKTHGRVCNL
-680 SKTLKNLRGFTKC
+680 SKTLKNLKGFTKC
-693 ADNVQLPFNCLD
+693 ANSVQLPFNCLD

>member
-1 MAYSFNGNDLESCR
+1 MAYTYNGDIVTSVLECGQAMYDKFLDENGN
-15 ALCENFYNSM
+15 F
-25 FDAEGHINTF
+25 H
-35 NSNESGELTGEYLG
+35 SGDTTQDGEADTWSDNYIG
-49 AKKDDFYY
+49 IGKNDYYY
-57 YRGYAIQENN
+57 YRYYGALRNV
-67 SGAINDYG
+67 SGSVDDYSLLFSAFRTPFNINDDM
-75 IYGSNHRMPFHVDDN
+75 I
-90 IVRPFFTLKRLSS
+90 RPFFMRTKDNFPIYKL
-103 SWQLQ
+103 
-108 FYYGCKKQS
+108 YVGVKKDKGNWNFTS
-117 SNPDWYF
+117 
-124 NTNRY
+124 NRY
-129 GDANRNYDSNLF
+129 GNINNSINTSLLDGTADSSSLFTFSIISGNDSN
-141 SLSDNI
+141 
-147 IINAYLNTMNDG
+147 NTVNCNG
-159 ENSSATIARYVEQKS
+159 VGKS
-174 NRIENYNSGIYIDG
+174 KTDDYG
-188 TQLNIRRLYPTNS
+188 
-201 IPPTVYP
+201 V
-208 YYYGKDLEKDRIK
+208 YYYEFFQRCIMDITHTGYAPSVYSYGYGYHTDDDN
-221 AVKFD
+221 FYGYTQD
-226 SNIPCF
+226 TNIPCF
-232 DANDRAS
+232 NEDDVQGIQNWIDNGDRS
-239 IEKWVNE
+239 SEI
-246 GILVNVIDLPF
+246 IPPRP
-257 ATATKYKL
+257 TKTDFKL
-265 WIQGI
+265 WIKGL

-278 WHNEELESQKFDF
+278 WHNEELEGQKFNF
-291 DKTTVKLSCGV
+291 DKTVIKLSCGV

-309 YHELENV
+309 YHELENA
-316 EYNNG
+316 EYNDG

-346 IITSYTDEKGK
+346 IIASYTDEKGK

-371 ASNFIEMYDNIENG
+371 ASNFIEMYGNIENG
-385 SDGSSIE
+385 SDGSNLE
-392 VINYEDDKDG
+392 VVNYEDDKDG

-416 TDDTQDGSTNISVS
+416 TDDTQDDSTNISVS
-430 GEVCKTFQISDVEL
+430 GEVCKTFQISDIEL

-488 ILTLGNVA
+488 ALTLGNVE
-496 STVNVIPCS
+496 STVNVIPCA

-518 KKYHNFLD
+518 KKYNNFLD

-547 SLVVGRRIDIVYIID
+547 SLVIGRRIDITYIID

-569 ISIKHANKTL
+569 ISIKHKNKTL

-619 AIGAIASGLS
+619 VIGAVASGLS

-636 SSTNGNVSGV
+636 SNTNGNVSGV
-646 VDFHDSRMITVM
+646 VDFHDSRMVTVM

-680 SKTLKNLRGFTKC
+680 SKTLKNLKGYTKC

>member
-1 MAYSFNGNDLESCR
+1 MSYSFNGNDLESCR

-25 FDAEGHINTF
+25 FDEEGHVNTF

-57 YRGYAIQENN
+57 YRGYAIQENV
-67 SGAINDYG
+67 SGATNDFST
-75 IYGSNHRMPFHVDDN
+75 YGSNCRFPFHVNDN
-90 IVRPFFTLKRLSS
+90 IVRPFFTLQHTPNDTWILAIKI
-103 SWQLQ
+103 
-108 FYYGCKKQS
+108 GCKKT
-117 SNPDWYF
+117 NDYTGWNF
-124 NTNRY
+124 NSKRY
-129 GDANRNYDSNLF
+129 GDANRDYSSALF
-141 SLSDNI
+141 DNTANSLVSARLNI
-147 IINAYLNTMNDG
+147 TMAG
-159 ENSSATIARYVEQKS
+159 ENSSAKISRDSISKGSTMSKYS
-174 NRIENYNSGIYIDG
+174 DTNFNDRIQGLSMSGIY
-188 TQLNIRRLYPTNS
+188 NY
-201 IPPTVYP
+201 VYP
-208 YYYGKDLEKDRIK
+208 WYYGKELSEDIK

-226 SNIPCF
+226 TNIPCF
-232 DANDRAS
+232 DLNDIES
-239 IEKWVNE
+239 IVKWVND
-246 GILVNVIDLPF
+246 GIIENTIDLPF

-265 WIQGI
+265 WIQGL

-291 DKTTVKLSCGV
+291 DKTMVKLSCGV

-316 EYNNG
+316 DYNDG

-357 VHDSAPCRVDLYQK
+357 LHDSAPCKVDLYQK
-371 ASNFIEMYDNIENG
+371 ASNFIEMYSNIENG

-392 VINYEDDKDG
+392 VINYDDDKNG

-416 TDDTQDGSTNISVS
+416 TDDTQDDSTNISVS
-430 GEVCKTFQISDVEL
+430 GEVCKTFQINDIEL

-488 ILTLGNVA
+488 VLTLGNVA
-496 STVNVIPCS
+496 STVNVIPCA

-518 KKYHNFLD
+518 KKYNNFLD

-569 ISIKHANKTL
+569 ISIKHKNKTL

-619 AIGAIASGLS
+619 VIGAIASGLS

-636 SSTNGNVSGV
+636 SNTNGNVSGV
-646 VDFHDSRMITVM
+646 VDFHDSRMVTVM

-668 MFNKTHGRMCNL
+668 MFNKTHGRVCNL
-680 SKTLKNLRGFTKC
+680 SKTLKNLKGFTKC
-693 ADNVQLPFNCLD
+693 ANSVQLPFNCLD

>member
-25 FDAEGHINTF
+25 FDEVGHVNTF

-49 AKKDDFYY
+49 ATKDDFYY
-57 YRGYAIQENN
+57 YRGYYITKNV
-67 SGAINDYG
+67 SGSTNKFG
-75 IYGSNHRMPFHVDDN
+75 CYGSNCRFPYNVNDN
-90 IVRPFFTLKRLSS
+90 VVRPFFALKTMPNGSHNLSV
-103 SWQLQ
+103 
-108 FYYGCKKQS
+108 YIGAKNRS
-117 SNPDWYF
+117 SNPSWNF

-129 GDANRNYDSNLF
+129 GDANRDYDTNLF
-141 SLSDNI
+141 NGTNYCISS
-147 IINAYLNTMNDG
+147 AYLNPKFGG
-159 ENSSATIARYVEQKS
+159 ENSSATINRDTISKNTSMS
-174 NRIENYNSGIYIDG
+174 NNYTSAFSYKFRVISTSGIYNY
-188 TQLNIRRLYPTNS
+188 L
-201 IPPTVYP
+201 YP
-208 YYYGKDLEKDRIK
+208 YYYGADINDDIK

-226 SNIPCF
+226 TNIPCF
-232 DANDRAS
+232 DAGDLDS
-239 IEKWVNE
+239 IINWVENGVLE
-246 GILVNVIDLPF
+246 NVIELPF

-265 WIQGI
+265 WIQGL

-291 DKTTVKLSCGV
+291 DKTVVKLSCGV

-309 YHELENV
+309 YHELENS
-316 EYNNG
+316 EYNDG
-321 SVKFTWY
+321 SLKFTWY
-328 DMDSLVNTNI
+328 DMDSLVNTNL
-338 IQNAINLD
+338 IQNSINLD

-371 ASNFIEMYDNIENG
+371 ASNFIEMYGNIENG

-392 VINYEDDKDG
+392 VINYDDDKDG

-416 TDDTQDGSTNISVS
+416 TDDTQDESTNISVS
-430 GEVCKTFQISDVEL
+430 GEVCKTFQISDIEL
-444 RKLSQFL
+444 RKLSKFL
-451 WSSNFFDNV
+451 WSSNFFENF
-460 LLVNNRPI
+460 LLVNNIPI

-480 ASTTGASQ
+480 ASTTGSSQ
-488 ILTLGNVA
+488 VLTLGNVE
-496 STVNVIPCS
+496 STVNVIPCA

-518 KKYHNFLD
+518 KKYNNFLD

-547 SLVVGRRIDIVYIID
+547 SLVIGRRIDIVYIID

-569 ISIKHANKTL
+569 ISIKHKNKTL

-619 AIGAIASGLS
+619 VIGAIASGLS

-636 SSTNGNVSGV
+636 SNTNGNVSGV
-646 VDFHDSRMITVM
+646 VDFHDSRMVTVM

-680 SKTLKNLRGFTKC
+680 SKTLKNLKGYTKC

-705 KEREMIIELLT
+705 KEREMIIDLLT

>member
-25 FDAEGHINTF
+25 FDDAGHFNTF

-49 AKKDDFYY
+49 AIKDDFYY
-57 YRGYAIQENN
+57 YRGYAIQEALKGTSSDFN
-67 SGAINDYG
+67 
-75 IYGSNHRMPFHVDDN
+75 IYNVDFRTPFHVNDN
-90 IVRPFFTLKRLSS
+90 NVRPFFAIEHFPDLPPKSEWSLS
-103 SWQLQ
+103 
-108 FYYGCKKQS
+108 FYVGCKFKS
-117 SNPDWYF
+117 DYTMWNF
-124 NTNRY
+124 NSNRY
-129 GDANRNYDSNLF
+129 GDINRDYDNALF
-141 SLSDNI
+141 S
-147 IINAYLNTMNDG
+147 NTEHPLRSAFFKITEYG
-159 ENSSATIARYVEQKS
+159 ENAKASVARTSFNKS
-174 NRIENYNSGIYIDG
+174 HSYDNNYYNRAHIRMLDIGGIN
-188 TQLNIRRLYPTNS
+188 THTHPWF
-201 IPPTVYP
+201 
-208 YYYGKDLEKDRIK
+208 YGKQLEVDKIK

-226 SNIPCF
+226 TNIPCF
-232 DANDRAS
+232 DLSDSAS
-239 IEKWVNE
+239 IEKWVND
-246 GILVNVIDLPF
+246 GIIENEIELPF
-257 ATATKYKL
+257 ATSTKYKL
-265 WIQGI
+265 WIQGL

-278 WHNEELESQKFDF
+278 WHNEELEGQKFDF
-291 DKTTVKLSCGV
+291 DKTIVKLSCGV

-309 YHELENV
+309 YHELENA
-316 EYNNG
+316 EYNDG

-371 ASNFIEMYDNIENG
+371 ASNFIEMYANIENG

-416 TDDTQDGSTNISVS
+416 TDDTEDGSTNISVS
-430 GEVCKTFQISDVEL
+430 GEVCKTFQISDIEL

-488 ILTLGNVA
+488 VLTLGNVA
-496 STVNVIPCS
+496 STVNVIPCA
-505 ETITINVGGITIP
+505 ETISINVGGITIP
-518 KKYHNFLD
+518 KKYNNFLD

-547 SLVVGRRIDIVYIID
+547 SLVVGRRIDISYIID

-569 ISIKHANKTL
+569 ISIKHKNKTL

-587 CDLPLTSSNRASV
+587 CDLPLTASNRASV

-619 AIGAIASGLS
+619 VIGAVASGLS

-636 SSTNGNVSGV
+636 SNTNGNVSGV
-646 VDFHDSRMITVM
+646 VDFHDSRMVTVM
-658 VDRPVYSDLK
+658 VDRPVYSELK
-668 MFNKTHGRMCNL
+668 MFNKTHGRVCNL
-680 SKTLKNLRGFTKC
+680 SKTLKNLKGFTKC
-693 ADNVQLPFNCLD
+693 ANSVQLPFNCLD
-705 KEREMIIELLT
+705 KEREMIIDLLT

>member
-1 MAYSFNGNDLESCR
+1 MAYSFNGNDLNSCIG
-15 ALCENFYNSM
+15 LCEILYNIM
-25 FDAEGHINTF
+25 FDNEGHFSAFETNNDEVNDVYI
-35 NSNESGELTGEYLG
+35 G
-49 AKKDDFYY
+49 ATKDNFYY
-57 YRGYAIQENN
+57 YRGYAIQSAV
-67 SGAINDYG
+67 SGSSSDFN
-75 IYGSNHRMPFHVDDN
+75 IYNAAVRLPFHVSDN
-90 IVRPFFTLKRLSS
+90 NIRPFFALKHNPDKGPKFEWALN
-103 SWQLQ
+103 
-108 FYYGCKKQS
+108 FYIGCKFNSDYK
-117 SNPDWYF
+117 DWNF
-124 NTNRY
+124 NKNRY
-129 GDANRNYDSNLF
+129 GDANRDYNTDLF
-141 SLSDNI
+141 SNTDYPLRS
-147 IINAYLNTMNDG
+147 AYFRITDYG
-159 ENSSATIARYVEQKS
+159 ENGRASVIS
-174 NRIENYNSGIYIDG
+174 NAFNKNYSYYNYYSNKAHIRELSIGGI
-188 TQLNIRRLYPTNS
+188 NTNTH
-201 IPPTVYP
+201 PW
-208 YYYGKDLEKDRIK
+208 YYGKQIDVDRIK
-221 AVKFD
+221 SVKFD
-226 SNIPCF
+226 TNIPCF
-232 DANDRAS
+232 DADDKAS

-246 GILVNVIDLPF
+246 GIIENEIELPF

-265 WIQGI
+265 WIQGL

-291 DKTTVKLSCGV
+291 DKTVVKLSCGV

-309 YHELENV
+309 YHELENA
-316 EYNNG
+316 EYNDG

-328 DMDSLVNTNI
+328 DMDSLVNTNL
-338 IQNAINLD
+338 IQNSINLD

-371 ASNFIEMYDNIENG
+371 ASNFIEMYGNIENG

-416 TDDTQDGSTNISVS
+416 TDDTQDDSTNISVS

-488 ILTLGNVA
+488 ALTLGNVA
-496 STVNVIPCS
+496 STVNVIPCA

-518 KKYHNFLD
+518 KKYNNFLD

-569 ISIKHANKTL
+569 ISIKHKNKTL

-619 AIGAIASGLS
+619 VIGAIASVLS

-646 VDFHDSRMITVM
+646 VDFHDSRMVTVM

-680 SKTLKNLRGFTKC
+680 SKTLKNLKGFTKC

>member
-25 FDAEGHINTF
+25 FNEEGHINTF

-57 YRGYAIQENN
+57 YRGYVIVKNA
-67 SGAINDYG
+67 SGSTNAFG
-75 IYGSNHRMPFHVDDN
+75 TYGSNCRFPYHVNDN
-90 IVRPFFTLKRLSS
+90 VVRPFFALKTWDDGTHDLKVYIGAKN
-103 SWQLQ
+103 LN
-108 FYYGCKKQS
+108 
-117 SNPDWYF
+117 SNPSWNF

-129 GDANRNYDSNLF
+129 GDTNKNYDSNLF
-141 SLSDNI
+141 EGTNYCILS
-147 IINAYLNTMNDG
+147 AYLNAKFNG
-159 ENSSATIARYVEQKS
+159 ENSSATISKDTISKNTSMS
-174 NRIENYNSGIYIDG
+174 NNYTSAFNYKFRVISTSGIY
-188 TQLNIRRLYPTNS
+188 NY
-201 IPPTVYP
+201 VYP
-208 YYYGKDLEKDRIK
+208 QYYGADITENIK

-226 SNIPCF
+226 TNIPCF
-232 DANDRAS
+232 DAGDLDS
-239 IEKWVNE
+239 IINWVENGVLE
-246 GILVNVIDLPF
+246 NVIDLPF

-265 WIQGI
+265 WIQGL

-278 WHNEELESQKFDF
+278 WHNEELEGQKFDF
-291 DKTTVKLSCGV
+291 DKTMVKLSCGV

-309 YHELENV
+309 YHELENA
-316 EYNNG
+316 EYNDG

-371 ASNFIEMYDNIENG
+371 ASNFIEMYGNIENG

-392 VINYEDDKDG
+392 VINYDDDKDG

-416 TDDTQDGSTNISVS
+416 TDDTQDDSTNISVS
-430 GEVCKTFQISDVEL
+430 GEVCKTFQISDIEL

-480 ASTTGASQ
+480 ASTTGSSQ
-488 ILTLGNVA
+488 ALTLGNVA
-496 STVNVIPCS
+496 STVNVVPCA

-518 KKYHNFLD
+518 KKYNNFLD

-569 ISIKHANKTL
+569 ISIKHKNKTL

-619 AIGAIASGLS
+619 VIGAVASGLS

-636 SSTNGNVSGV
+636 SNTNGNVSGV
-646 VDFHDSRMITVM
+646 VDFHDSRMITVI

-680 SKTLKNLRGFTKC
+680 SKTLKNLKGYTKC
-693 ADNVQLPFNCLD
+693 ANNVQIPFNCLD

>member
-1 MAYSFNGNDLESCR
+1 MAYSFNGDDLNSCIG
-15 ALCENFYNSM
+15 LCETLYNIL
-25 FDAEGHINTF
+25 FDEEGHF
-35 NSNESGELTGEYLG
+35 NALGQSNGEITNDYL
-49 AKKDDFYY
+49 AATKDNFYY
-57 YRGYAIQENN
+57 YRGYAIQEAVSGSVNVFNIYSIVYRTPFNVNDNN
-67 SGAINDYG
+67 I
-75 IYGSNHRMPFHVDDN
+75 
-90 IVRPFFTLKRLSS
+90 RPFFALKHYPDQIPKFEWALA
-103 SWQLQ
+103 
-108 FYYGCKKQS
+108 FYVGCKHD
-117 SNPDWYF
+117 SNYNEWNF
-124 NTNRY
+124 TTNRY
-129 GDANRNYDSNLF
+129 GDANRNYDISLF
-141 SLSDNI
+141 SNTSFPLRS
-147 IINAYLNTMNDG
+147 AYFTIDANG
-159 ENSSATIARYVEQKS
+159 SNSSASVTSDVFEKS
-174 NRIENYNSGIYIDG
+174 HSYDNYYSN
-188 TQLNIRRLYPTNS
+188 TANIRELDVGGINTGMHPWYF
-201 IPPTVYP
+201 
-208 YYYGKDLEKDRIK
+208 GKQLEVDRIK

-226 SNIPCF
+226 TNIPCF
-232 DANDRAS
+232 DADDTAS

-246 GILVNVIDLPF
+246 GIRENEITTSK
-257 ATATKYKL
+257 TATKYKL
-265 WIQGI
+265 WIQGL

-316 EYNNG
+316 DYNDG

-328 DMDSLVNTNI
+328 DMDSLVNTNL

-371 ASNFIEMYDNIENG
+371 ASNFIEMFGNIENG

-392 VINYEDDKDG
+392 VINYEDDKNG

-416 TDDTQDGSTNISVS
+416 TDDTQDDSTNISVS
-430 GEVCKTFQISDVEL
+430 GEVCKTFQISDIEL

-488 ILTLGNVA
+488 VLTLGNVA
-496 STVNVIPCS
+496 STVNVIPCA

-547 SLVVGRRIDIVYIID
+547 SLVVGRRIDISYIID

-569 ISIKHANKTL
+569 ISIKHKNKTL

-619 AIGAIASGLS
+619 VIGAVASGLS

-636 SSTNGNVSGV
+636 SNTNGNVSGV
-646 VDFHDSRMITVM
+646 VDFHDSRMVTVM

-680 SKTLKNLRGFTKC
+680 SKTLKNLKGYTKC

>member
-1 MAYSFNGNDLESCR
+1 MAYSFNGDDLESCR
-15 ALCENFYNSM
+15 ALCENFYNAM
-25 FDAEGHINTF
+25 FDEEGHINTF
-35 NSNESGELTGEYLG
+35 NSNASGELTGEYLG
-49 AKKDDFYY
+49 ATKDDFYY
-57 YRGYAIQENN
+57 FRGYVINKN
-67 SGAINDYG
+67 VVGAVNDFSVHS
-75 IYGSNHRMPFHVDDN
+75 SNCRLPYHVNDN
-90 IVRPFFTLKRLSS
+90 VVRPFFALRN
-103 SWQLQ
+103 
-108 FYYGCKKQS
+108 
-117 SNPDWYF
+117 SNSGSHSLEVHIGAKDMNSNKAWDF

-129 GDANRNYDSNLF
+129 GDSNRDYDSNLF
-141 SLSDNI
+141 TGSKYCLANTYILTSDNS
-147 IINAYLNTMNDG
+147 
-159 ENSSATIARYVEQKS
+159 ENSIATIGRSTISKTS
-174 NRIENYNSGIYIDG
+174 SIDNYYSSDFNYKIRELSMSG
-188 TQLNIRRLYPTNS
+188 LS
-201 IPPTVYP
+201 ISLYP
-208 YYYGKDLEKDRIK
+208 YYYGVDIKDDIK

-226 SNIPCF
+226 TNIPCF
-232 DANDRAS
+232 DASDLDS
-239 IEKWVNE
+239 IINWVENGVVE
-246 GILVNVIDLPF
+246 NVIELPF

-265 WIQGI
+265 WIQGL

-278 WHNEELESQKFDF
+278 WHNEDLESQKFDF
-291 DKTTVKLSCGV
+291 DKTVIKLSCGV

-309 YHELENV
+309 YHELENT
-316 EYNNG
+316 EYNDG

-328 DMDSLVNTNI
+328 DMDSLVTTNL

-392 VINYEDDKDG
+392 VINYDDDKEG

-416 TDDTQDGSTNISVS
+416 ADDTEDGSSNISVS
-430 GEVCKTFQISDVEL
+430 GEVCKTFQISDIEL

-451 WSSNFFDNV
+451 WSSSFFDNV

-468 ENIISLKAVIGN
+468 ENIISLKAVIGS

-488 ILTLGNVA
+488 VLTLGNVA
-496 STVNVIPCS
+496 STVNVIPCG

-518 KKYHNFLD
+518 KKYNNFLD

-538 FYGTAMLNS
+538 FYGTTMLNS
-547 SLVVGRRIDIVYIID
+547 SLVIGRRIDISYIID

-619 AIGAIASGLS
+619 VIGAVASGLS

-636 SSTNGNVSGV
+636 SNTNGNVSGV
-646 VDFHDSRMITVM
+646 VDFHDSRMVTIM

-680 SKTLKNLRGFTKC
+680 SKTLKNLKGYTKC
-693 ADNVQLPFNCLD
+693 AENVQLPFNCLD

>member
-25 FDAEGHINTF
+25 FDEEGHINTF

-57 YRGYAIQENN
+57 YRGYFIAKNG
-67 SGAINDYG
+67 SGAINDFG
-75 IYGSNHRMPFHVDDN
+75 TYGSNCRFPYHVNDN
-90 IVRPFFTLKRLSS
+90 VVRPLFALKTWTDGHHSLSVLIGAKNRNS
-103 SWQLQ
+103 NTSW
-108 FYYGCKKQS
+108 
-117 SNPDWYF
+117 NF

-129 GDANRNYDSNLF
+129 GDVNRDYDTNLF
-141 SLSDNI
+141 TGTDYCISS
-147 IINAYLNTMNDG
+147 AYLNVKSGG
-159 ENSSATIARYVEQKS
+159 ENSSATIKRDTISKS
-174 NRIENYNSGIYIDG
+174 TSMSNNYTSAFDNYKFRVISTSGIY
-188 TQLNIRRLYPTNS
+188 NYLYS
-201 IPPTVYP
+201 
-208 YYYGKDLEKDRIK
+208 YYYGADITDDIK

-226 SNIPCF
+226 TNIPCF
-232 DANDRAS
+232 DADDIDS
-239 IEKWVNE
+239 IINWVENGVLE
-246 GILVNVIDLPF
+246 NQIELPF

-265 WIQGI
+265 WIQGL

-291 DKTTVKLSCGV
+291 DKTVVKLSCGV

-309 YHELENV
+309 YHELENA
-316 EYNNG
+316 EYNDG
-321 SVKFTWY
+321 SIKFTWY

-371 ASNFIEMYDNIENG
+371 ASNFIEMYGNIENG

-416 TDDTQDGSTNISVS
+416 TDDTQDDSTNISVS
-430 GEVCKTFQISDVEL
+430 GEVCKTFQISDIEL

-488 ILTLGNVA
+488 ALTLGNVA
-496 STVNVIPCS
+496 STVNVIPCA

-518 KKYHNFLD
+518 KKYNNFLD

-538 FYGTAMLNS
+538 FYGTSMLNS
-547 SLVVGRRIDIVYIID
+547 SLIIGRRIDIVYIID

-569 ISIKHANKTL
+569 ISIKHKNKTL

-619 AIGAIASGLS
+619 VIGAVASGLS

-646 VDFHDSRMITVM
+646 VDFHDSRMVTVM

-680 SKTLKNLRGFTKC
+680 SKTLKNLKGYTKC
-693 ADNVQLPFNCLD
+693 ANNVQLSFNCLD
-705 KEREMIIELLT
+705 KEREMIVELLT

>member
-1 MAYSFNGNDLESCR
+1 MAYSFNENDLESCR
-15 ALCENFYNSM
+15 TLCENFYNSM
-25 FDAEGHINTF
+25 FNDTGHVNTF
-35 NSNESGELTGEYLG
+35 NSNDSGELTGEYLG
-49 AKKDDFYY
+49 ATKDDFYY
-57 YRGYAIQENN
+57 YRGYAIQKHETRDEF
-67 SGAINDYG
+67 I

-90 IVRPFFTLKRLSS
+90 IVRPFFTLKYNPNFPPISQWL
-103 SWQLQ
+103 LT
-108 FYYGCKKQS
+108 FYYGCKEQT

-124 NTNRY
+124 NSNRY
-129 GDANRNYDSNLF
+129 GNANRDYDTNLF
-141 SLSDNI
+141 SQSNNI
-147 IINAYLNTMNDG
+147 IVNAYLNVNNDG
-159 ENSSATIARYVEQKS
+159 ENSSATIGRYSEQKT
-174 NRIENYNSGIYIDG
+174 NRIENYTSGGVSD
-188 TQLNIRRLYPTNS
+188 NIRMLYPTNS
-201 IPPTVYP
+201 IPPTVYQW
-208 YYYGKDLEKDRIK
+208 YYGKDLEANNVKV
-221 AVKFD
+221 VKFD
-226 SNIPCF
+226 TNIPCF
-232 DANDRAS
+232 NADDTAS
-239 IEKWVNE
+239 IDKWVNE
-246 GILVNVIDLPF
+246 GIIENEIELPF

-265 WIQGI
+265 WVQGL

-278 WHNEELESQKFDF
+278 WHNEELEGQKFDF

-328 DMDSLVNTNI
+328 DMDSLVNTNL

-371 ASNFIEMYDNIENG
+371 ASNFIEMYGNIENG

-416 TDDTQDGSTNISVS
+416 TDDTVDGSTNISVS
-430 GEVCKTFQISDVEL
+430 GEVCKTFQISDIEL

-488 ILTLGNVA
+488 VLTLGNVA
-496 STVNVIPCS
+496 STVNVIPCA

-518 KKYHNFLD
+518 KKYNNFLD

-547 SLVVGRRIDIVYIID
+547 SLVVGRRIDISYIID

-587 CDLPLTSSNRASV
+587 CDLPLTASNRASV

-619 AIGAIASGLS
+619 VIGAVASGLS

-636 SSTNGNVSGV
+636 SNTNGNVSGV
-646 VDFHDSRMITVM
+646 VDFHDSRMVTVM
-658 VDRPVYSDLK
+658 VDRPVYSELK
-668 MFNKTHGRMCNL
+668 MFNKTHGRVCNL
-680 SKTLKNLRGFTKC
+680 SKTLKNLKGFTKC
-693 ADNVQLPFNCLD
+693 ANSVQLPFNCLD

>member
-25 FDAEGHINTF
+25 FDDAGHVSALYAQN
-35 NSNESGELTGEYLG
+35 GELTNDYLG
-49 AKKDDFYY
+49 ALKDDFYY
-57 YRGYAIQENN
+57 YRGYYITEND
-67 SGAINDYG
+67 SGSTNDFG
-75 IYGSNHRMPFHVDDN
+75 VRGSNYRTPFHVNDN
-90 IVRPFFTLKRLSS
+90 IVRPFFALRYTPDSDPAFQWDLN
-103 SWQLQ
+103 
-108 FYYGCKKQS
+108 FYIGCKNINKAS
-117 SNPDWYF
+117 WNF
-124 NTNRY
+124 NSNRY
-129 GDANRNYDSNLF
+129 GDTNRDYDINLF
-141 SLSDNI
+141 SNSNNILRSAYWTTSDN
-147 IINAYLNTMNDG
+147 G
-159 ENSSATIARYVEQKS
+159 ENSTASIKMRGFNKEYYFDNRHPS
-174 NRIENYNSGIYIDG
+174 N
-188 TQLNIRRLYPTNS
+188 YPT
-201 IPPTVYP
+201 IRELGKTDVYDYINP
-208 YYYGKDLEKDRIK
+208 CYYGKNLELNKIK
-221 AVKFD
+221 AVNFD
-226 SNIPCF
+226 TNIPCF
-232 DANDRAS
+232 DADDIAS

-246 GILVNVIDLPF
+246 GIRENEITTSK
-257 ATATKYKL
+257 TATKYKL
-265 WIQGI
+265 WIQGL

-278 WHNEELESQKFDF
+278 WHNEELEGQKFDF
-291 DKTTVKLSCGV
+291 DKTIVKLSCGV

-309 YHELENV
+309 YHELENA
-316 EYNNG
+316 EYNDG

-385 SDGSSIE
+385 ADGSSIE

-416 TDDTQDGSTNISVS
+416 TDDTEDGSTNISVS
-430 GEVCKTFQISDVEL
+430 GEVCKTFQISDIEL

-480 ASTTGASQ
+480 ANTTGSSQ
-488 ILTLGNVA
+488 VLTLGNVE
-496 STVNVIPCS
+496 STVNVIPCA

-518 KKYHNFLD
+518 KKYNNFLD

-547 SLVVGRRIDIVYIID
+547 SLVVGRRIDISYIID

-569 ISIKHANKTL
+569 ITIKHANKTL

-619 AIGAIASGLS
+619 VIGAVASGLS

-636 SSTNGNVSGV
+636 SNTNGNVSGV

-658 VDRPVYSDLK
+658 VDRPVYSELK
-668 MFNKTHGRMCNL
+668 MFNKTHGRVCNL
-680 SKTLKNLRGFTKC
+680 SKTLKNLKGFTKC
-693 ADNVQLPFNCLD
+693 ANSVQLPFNCLD

>member
-1 MAYSFNGNDLESCR
+1 MSYSFNGDDLESCR

-25 FDAEGHINTF
+25 FDEEGHINTF
-35 NSNESGELTGEYLG
+35 NSNEGGDLTGEYLG
-49 AKKDDFYY
+49 AKKDEFYY
-57 YRGYAIQENN
+57 YRGYLISQNVV
-67 SGAINDYG
+67 GAINDYQ
-75 IYGSNHRMPFHVDDN
+75 IYTESHRLPFHVKDN
-90 IVRPFFTLKRLSS
+90 NIRPYFILDKHSSFSTLS
-103 SWQLQ
+103 
-108 FYYGCKKQS
+108 FYIGCNKS
-117 SNPDWYF
+117 TNAWNY

-129 GDANRNYDSNLF
+129 GSANRNYDNSLF
-141 SLSDNI
+141 DNTNYPCAFAKLKI
-147 IINAYLNTMNDG
+147 TADS
-159 ENSSATIARYVEQKS
+159 ENSTATIKRTAINKNTNMDNNYS
-174 NRIENYNSGIYIDG
+174 SWYNR
-188 TQLNIRRLYPTNS
+188 S
-201 IPPTVYP
+201 ISLP
-208 YYYGKDLEKDRIK
+208 YTGDAVNPRPQWYGYDITDTTK

-232 DANDRAS
+232 SSDNIDALKKWIDDGIRDGE
-239 IEKWVNE
+239 IE
-246 GILVNVIDLPF
+246 LPF

-265 WIQGI
+265 WIQGL

-278 WHNEELESQKFDF
+278 WHNEELENQKFDF
-291 DKTTVKLSCGV
+291 DKTVVKLSCGV

-309 YHELENV
+309 YHELENAD
-316 EYNNG
+316 YNDG
-321 SVKFTWY
+321 SIKITWY

-338 IQNAINLD
+338 IQNAINLKV
-346 IITSYTDEKGK
+346 ITSYTDEKGK

-371 ASNFIEMYDNIENG
+371 ASTFIEMYDRIENG

-392 VINYEDDKDG
+392 VINYDDDKDG

-416 TDDTQDGSTNISVS
+416 TDDTHDDSTNISVS
-430 GEVCKTFQISDVEL
+430 GEVCKTFQISDIEL

-468 ENIISLKAVIGN
+468 ENIISLKAVIGS

-488 ILTLGNVA
+488 ALTLGNVE
-496 STVNVIPCS
+496 STVNVIPCA
-505 ETITINVGGITIP
+505 ETIAINVGGITIP
-518 KKYHNFLD
+518 KKYNNFLD

-547 SLVVGRRIDIVYIID
+547 SLVVGRRIDVSYIID

-619 AIGAIASGLS
+619 VIGAVASGIS

-646 VDFHDSRMITVM
+646 VDFHDSRMVTVM
-658 VDRPVYSDLK
+658 VDRPIYSDLK
-668 MFNKTHGRMCNL
+668 MFNKTHGRVCNL
-680 SKTLKNLRGFTKC
+680 SKTLKNLKGFTKC
-693 ADNVQLPFNCLD
+693 ANSVQLPFNCLD

>member
-15 ALCENFYNSM
+15 ALCENFYNAM
-25 FDAEGHINTF
+25 FNEEGRFHTFGSSNGALNNDYIDAR
-35 NSNESGELTGEYLG
+35 
-49 AKKDDFYY
+49 KDEFYY
-57 YRGYAIQENN
+57 YRGYAIQEND
-67 SGAINDYG
+67 SMAVNDFNT
-75 IYGSNHRMPFHVDDN
+75 YGSDYRTPFHVNDN
-90 IVRPFFTLKRLSS
+90 NVRPFFALKHDSEHQ
-103 SWQLQ
+103 SWLLNL
-108 FYYGCKKQS
+108 YIGCKAQS
-117 SNPDWYF
+117 NYPDWNF
-124 NTNRY
+124 NNNRY
-129 GDANRNYDSNLF
+129 GDANRNYNAALF
-141 SLSDNI
+141 SNTSYPLRS
-147 IINAYLNTMNDG
+147 AYLDVKTGGESSEASVVTQQFDKSHSYSNYYNTEYPNTREISVFG
-159 ENSSATIARYVEQKS
+159 IS
-174 NRIENYNSGIYIDG
+174 NY
-188 TQLNIRRLYPTNS
+188 LYPW
-201 IPPTVYP
+201 
-208 YYYGKDLEKDRIK
+208 YYGKELDTDRVK

-226 SNIPCF
+226 TNIPCF
-232 DANDRAS
+232 DADDVAS

-246 GILVNVIDLPF
+246 GIRENEIITSK
-257 ATATKYKL
+257 TATKYRL
-265 WIQGI
+265 WIQGL

-291 DKTTVKLSCGV
+291 DKTMVKLSCGV

-309 YHELENV
+309 YHELENA
-316 EYNNG
+316 EYNDG

-328 DMDSLVNTNI
+328 DMDSLVNTNL
-338 IQNAINLD
+338 IQNAISLD

-371 ASNFIEMYDNIENG
+371 ASNFIEMYGNIENG
-385 SDGSSIE
+385 SDGSSLE

-430 GEVCKTFQISDVEL
+430 GEVCKTFQISDIEL

-451 WSSNFFDNV
+451 WSSSFFDNV

-488 ILTLGNVA
+488 VLTLGNVA
-496 STVNVIPCS
+496 STVNVIPCA

-518 KKYHNFLD
+518 KKYNNFLD

-547 SLVVGRRIDIVYIID
+547 SLVVGRRIDISYIID

-569 ISIKHANKTL
+569 ISIKHKNKTL

-619 AIGAIASGLS
+619 VIGAVASGLS

-636 SSTNGNVSGV
+636 SNTNGNVSGV
-646 VDFHDSRMITVM
+646 VDFHDSRMVTIM

-680 SKTLKNLRGFTKC
+680 SKTLKNLKGYTKC
-693 ADNVQLPFNCLD
+693 ANNVQLPFNCLD

>member
-1 MAYSFNGNDLESCR
+1 MAYSFNGDDLESCR

-25 FDAEGHINTF
+25 FDEAGHINTF

-49 AKKDDFYY
+49 AKKEDFYY
-57 YRGYAIQENN
+57 YRGYVIGKNN
-67 SGAINDYG
+67 VGAVNDYS
-75 IYGSNHRMPFHVDDN
+75 IATELHRLPFHVNDN
-90 IVRPFFTLKRLSS
+90 NVRPYFMLEPMGRGHLLSFFIGCNIQAK
-103 SWQLQ
+103 SW
-108 FYYGCKKQS
+108 
-117 SNPDWYF
+117 NF
-124 NTNRY
+124 NANRY
-129 GDANRNYDSNLF
+129 GDANRNYNSNLF
-141 SLSDNI
+141 DNTNYPYALAKLKTNDNSETSTAVVSRSV
-147 IINAYLNTMNDG
+147 INKD
-159 ENSSATIARYVEQKS
+159 S
-174 NRIENYNSGIYIDG
+174 NRNNNRSIWYKQTISIIYEGDAV
-188 TQLNIRRLYPTNS
+188 QPRPQW
-201 IPPTVYP
+201 
-208 YYYGKDLEKDRIK
+208 YGFDITDKTM

-226 SNIPCF
+226 TNIPCF
-232 DANDRAS
+232 SSDNLDALKKWIDDGIRDGE
-239 IEKWVNE
+239 IE
-246 GILVNVIDLPF
+246 LPF

-265 WIQGI
+265 WIQGL

-291 DKTTVKLSCGV
+291 DKTMVKLSCGV

-309 YHELENV
+309 YHELENA
-316 EYNNG
+316 EYNDG

-371 ASNFIEMYDNIENG
+371 ASNFIEMYGNIENG

-430 GEVCKTFQISDVEL
+430 GEVCKTFQISDIEL

-451 WSSNFFDNV
+451 WSSSFFDNV

-468 ENIISLKAVIGN
+468 ENIISLKAVIGS

-488 ILTLGNVA
+488 VLTLGNVA
-496 STVNVIPCS
+496 STVNVIPCA

-518 KKYHNFLD
+518 KKYNNFLD

-569 ISIKHANKTL
+569 ISIKHKNKTL

-619 AIGAIASGLS
+619 VIGAVASGLS

-636 SSTNGNVSGV
+636 SNTNGNVSGV
-646 VDFHDSRMITVM
+646 VDFHDSRMVTVM

-680 SKTLKNLRGFTKC
+680 SKTLKNLKGYTKC

>member
-1 MAYSFNGNDLESCR
+1 MAARR
-15 ALCENFYNSM
+15 AHNPEAAGSSPAPAIGENFS
-25 FDAEGHINTF
+25 FDA
-35 NSNESGELTGEYLG
+35 
-49 AKKDDFYY
+49 DD
-57 YRGYAIQENN
+57 
-67 SGAINDYG
+67 
-75 IYGSNHRMPFHVDDN
+75 V
-90 IVRPFFTLKRLSS
+90 
-103 SWQLQ
+103 
-108 FYYGCKKQS
+108 
-117 SNPDWYF
+117 
-124 NTNRY
+124 
-129 GDANRNYDSNLF
+129 
-141 SLSDNI
+141 
-147 IINAYLNTMNDG
+147 
-159 ENSSATIARYVEQKS
+159 
-174 NRIENYNSGIYIDG
+174 
-188 TQLNIRRLYPTNS
+188 
-201 IPPTVYP
+201 
-208 YYYGKDLEKDRIK
+208 
-221 AVKFD
+221 
-226 SNIPCF
+226 
-232 DANDRAS
+232 AS

-246 GILVNVIDLPF
+246 GVRENEISTSK
-257 ATATKYKL
+257 TATKYKL
-265 WIQGI
+265 WIQGL

-278 WHNEELESQKFDF
+278 WHNEELEGQKFDF
-291 DKTTVKLSCGV
+291 DKTMVKLSCGV

-309 YHELENV
+309 YHELENA
-316 EYNNG
+316 EYNDG

-371 ASNFIEMYDNIENG
+371 ASNFIEMYGNIENG

-416 TDDTQDGSTNISVS
+416 TDDTQDDSTNISVS
-430 GEVCKTFQISDVEL
+430 GEVCKTFQISDIEL

-488 ILTLGNVA
+488 ALTLGNVA
-496 STVNVIPCS
+496 STVNVIPCA

-518 KKYHNFLD
+518 KKYNNFLD

-547 SLVVGRRIDIVYIID
+547 SLVIGRRIDIVYIID

-569 ISIKHANKTL
+569 ISIKHKNKTL

-619 AIGAIASGLS
+619 VIGAIASGLS

-636 SSTNGNVSGV
+636 SNTNGNVSGV
-646 VDFHDSRMITVM
+646 VDFHDSRMVTVM

-680 SKTLKNLRGFTKC
+680 SKTLKNLKGYTKC
-693 ADNVQLPFNCLD
+693 ANNVQLPFNCLD

>member
-15 ALCENFYNSM
+15 SLCENFYNSM
-25 FDAEGHINTF
+25 FDEEGHVNTF
-35 NSNESGELTGEYLG
+35 NSNSSGELTGEYLG

-57 YRGYAIQENN
+57 YRGYAIQEND
-67 SGAINDYG
+67 SMAVNDYS
-75 IYGSNHRMPFHVDDN
+75 ISTALQRTPFNVNDN
-90 IVRPFFTLKRLSS
+90 VVRPFITLQYYPNFPPKMQWSIG
-103 SWQLQ
+103 
-108 FYYGCKKQS
+108 FHYGCKKPS
-117 SNPDWYF
+117 TSNDWYF
-124 NTNRY
+124 NSNRY
-129 GDANRNYDSNLF
+129 GDANKNYDSNLF
-141 SLSDNI
+141 TQSDNI
-147 IINAYLNTMNDG
+147 IVSAFLDIKPDG
-159 ENSSATIARYVEQKS
+159 DKSTATLSRSSAQKTT
-174 NRIENYNSGIYIDG
+174 RLENLSSSVTN
-188 TQLNIRRLYPTNS
+188 NIKELYPANS
-201 IPPTVYP
+201 IRSNLQSWF
-208 YYYGKDLEKDRIK
+208 YGKSLEENKIK

-226 SNIPCF
+226 TNIPCF
-232 DANDRAS
+232 NAEDTSS
-239 IEKWVNE
+239 IDKWVNE
-246 GILVNVIDLPF
+246 GIIENEIELPF
-257 ATATKYKL
+257 ASATNYKL
-265 WIQGI
+265 WIQGL

-291 DKTTVKLSCGV
+291 DKTMVKLSCGV

-309 YHELENV
+309 YHELENA
-316 EYNNG
+316 EYNDG

-385 SDGSSIE
+385 TDGSSIE
-392 VINYEDDKDG
+392 VVNYDDDKEG

-416 TDDTQDGSTNISVS
+416 TDDTQDDSTNISVS
-430 GEVCKTFQISDVEL
+430 GEVCKTFQISDIEL

-468 ENIISLKAVIGN
+468 ENIISLKAVIGS

-488 ILTLGNVA
+488 ALTLGNVA
-496 STVNVIPCS
+496 STVNVIPCA

-518 KKYHNFLD
+518 KKYNNFLD

-547 SLVVGRRIDIVYIID
+547 SLVVGRRIDISYIID

-619 AIGAIASGLS
+619 VIGAIASGLS
-629 MAQSQFS
+629 MAQSQFN

-646 VDFHDSRMITVM
+646 VDFHDSRMVTVM

-680 SKTLKNLRGFTKC
+680 SKTLKNLRGYTKC

-705 KEREMIIELLT
+705 KEREMIKELLT

>member
-15 ALCENFYNSM
+15 ALCENFYNAM
-25 FDAEGHINTF
+25 FDEAGHTSVLYVQN
-35 NSNESGELTGEYLG
+35 GELTNDYLD
-49 AKKDDFYY
+49 ALKDDFYY
-57 YRGYAIQENN
+57 YRGYYITENVSSATN
-67 SGAINDYG
+67 AYG
-75 IYGSNHRMPFHVDDN
+75 VRGSNYRTPFHVNDN
-90 IVRPFFTLKRLSS
+90 IVRPFFALKYRPDNEPVIQWDLD
-103 SWQLQ
+103 
-108 FYYGCKKQS
+108 FYIGCKNINKPS
-117 SNPDWYF
+117 WNF
-124 NTNRY
+124 NSNRY
-129 GDANRNYDSNLF
+129 GDSNRDYNSNLF
-141 SLSDNI
+141 SNSSSILRSAYWTTSDN
-147 IINAYLNTMNDG
+147 G
-159 ENSSATIARYVEQKS
+159 ENSLANVNMEGFSKDKYFD
-174 NRIENYNSGIYIDG
+174 NRKISD
-188 TQLNIRRLYPTNS
+188 YPT
-201 IPPTVYP
+201 IRELGKTDVYDYINP
-208 YYYGKDLEKDRIK
+208 CYYGKNLEAHRIK
-221 AVKFD
+221 ACKFD
-226 SNIPCF
+226 TNIPCF
-232 DANDRAS
+232 DADDIAS
-239 IEKWVNE
+239 IEKWVND
-246 GILVNVIDLPF
+246 GIIENDIKLPST
-257 ATATKYKL
+257 TATKYKL
-265 WIQGI
+265 WIQGL

-291 DKTTVKLSCGV
+291 DKTVVKLSCGV

-309 YHELENV
+309 YHELENA
-316 EYNNG
+316 EYNDG

-371 ASNFIEMYDNIENG
+371 ASNFIEMYGNIENG

-416 TDDTQDGSTNISVS
+416 TDDTQDDSTNISVS
-430 GEVCKTFQISDVEL
+430 GEVCKTFQISDIEL

-488 ILTLGNVA
+488 ALTLGNVA
-496 STVNVIPCS
+496 STVNVIPCA

-518 KKYHNFLD
+518 KKYNNFLD

-547 SLVVGRRIDIVYIID
+547 SLVIGRRIDIVYIID

-569 ISIKHANKTL
+569 ISIKHKNKTL

-619 AIGAIASGLS
+619 VIGAVASGLS

-646 VDFHDSRMITVM
+646 VDFHDSRMVTVL

-680 SKTLKNLRGFTKC
+680 SKTLKNLKGYTKC

-705 KEREMIIELLT
+705 KERKMIIDLLT

>member
-25 FDAEGHINTF
+25 FDNEGHVNTF

-49 AKKDDFYY
+49 AKKEDFYY
-57 YRGYAIQENN
+57 YRGYAIREND
-67 SGAINDYG
+67 SMAVNDYS
-75 IYGSNHRMPFHVDDN
+75 IYTAMQRTPFNVNDN
-90 IVRPFFTLKRLSS
+90 IVRPFITLRYYPDFPVISQ
-103 SWQLQ
+103 WVID
-108 FYYGCKKQS
+108 FHYGCKNP
-117 SNPDWYF
+117 SNYKDWCF
-124 NTNRY
+124 DSNRY
-129 GDANRNYDSNLF
+129 GDANKNYDSNLF
-141 SLSDNI
+141 AKSNNI
-147 IINAYLNTMNDG
+147 IVSAYLRITPDG
-159 ENSSATIARYVEQKS
+159 DKSTAVISRSSAQKSTTLEKLRSSAT
-174 NRIENYNSGIYIDG
+174 ENIKE
-188 TQLNIRRLYPTNS
+188 LYPAHS
-201 IPPTVYP
+201 ISSNLQPWF
-208 YYYGKDLEKDRIK
+208 YGKGVEPNHIK
-221 AVKFD
+221 SVKFET
-226 SNIPCF
+226 NIPCF
-232 DANDRAS
+232 NADDTAS
-239 IEKWVNE
+239 IDKWVNE
-246 GILVNVIDLPF
+246 GIIDNEIELPF
-257 ATATKYKL
+257 AAATKYKL
-265 WIQGI
+265 WIQGL

-278 WHNEELESQKFDF
+278 WHNEELEGQKFDF
-291 DKTTVKLSCGV
+291 DKTVVKLSCGV

-309 YHELENV
+309 YHELENA
-316 EYNNG
+316 EYNDG

-371 ASNFIEMYDNIENG
+371 ASNFIEMYGNIENG
-385 SDGSSIE
+385 SDGSSLE
-392 VINYEDDKDG
+392 VINYEDDKEG

-430 GEVCKTFQISDVEL
+430 GEVCKTFQISDIEL

-468 ENIISLKAVIGN
+468 ENIISLKAVIGS

-488 ILTLGNVA
+488 ALTLGNVA
-496 STVNVIPCS
+496 STVNVIPCA

-518 KKYHNFLD
+518 KKYNNFLD

-547 SLVVGRRIDIVYIID
+547 SLVVGRRIDISYIID

-569 ISIKHANKTL
+569 ISIKHKNKTL

-619 AIGAIASGLS
+619 VIGAVASGLS

-636 SSTNGNVSGV
+636 SNTNGNVSGV
-646 VDFHDSRMITVM
+646 VDFHDSRMVTVM

-680 SKTLKNLRGFTKC
+680 SKTLKNLKGYTKC
-693 ADNVQLPFNCLD
+693 ANNVQIPFNCLD